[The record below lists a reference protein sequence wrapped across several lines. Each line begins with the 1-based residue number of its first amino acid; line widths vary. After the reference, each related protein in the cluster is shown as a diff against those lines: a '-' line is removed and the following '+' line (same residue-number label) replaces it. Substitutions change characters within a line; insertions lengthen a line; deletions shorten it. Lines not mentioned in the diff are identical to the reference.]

1 MNKNNNEENNNSKNN
16 TTEMSNLKPNTWR
29 QDKAKVMKFINNNPY
44 IIRKKIIKIIP
55 KTRKNTWKEIK
66 EDLKRQY
73 LIEYNRRKSIR
84 DKKQEQKAKPIDFI
98 QSNIFAEPKEINEPY
113 YPDVEELF
121 NQATDLENQHQQE
134 ILNKEAKALQQQLEK
149 IKNANIAKD
158 GLKIYLDEG
167 GETNFNNLK
176 KAIRDKLNSINLDG
190 LYIQIRF
197 LTEDNLTRTETY
209 SINSE
214 RGIKIIDRILR
225 GEDFENDFGDNED
238 FEIPVSGMNKDF
250 SQATVSTSQIIEI
263 AIVNSKNIGKQI
275 KNKIYAD
282 NGGSFYPY
290 KINDKFKNNVA
301 LVKKLERYQIFTD
314 LNNKAFNENC
324 LVYALRQ
331 SNLFSEAILDNMR
344 TTCFTRY
351 ISKKQ
356 LQEFGEMYNIKFNV
370 VKYIPDTNKF
380 DDITKGKKF
389 FGSDKNDAI
398 KIKLALINGHYI
410 LNEDVKGVSRF
421 YIKNYDDI
429 EDKCKDMKQ
438 EDKFKITKIN
448 NGKYKHVSTRYSEIK
463 SYDFVKF
470 MTSDNQSWAF
480 DDLCHLQNNLYE
492 FNTIEIKDL
501 NNFTDRDFIEIAK
514 INYIPKDVEIS
525 KIYFADTETDTSGP
539 YHVAF
544 CIAYAE
550 QDELDNNFNIVKEH
564 PKIEFVFGR
573 DCLKRFLDN
582 LENNSLVY
590 FHNLGYDIRQFNEY
604 IINKECCKN
613 TKVMNAQI
621 IYNDKTIYFKDTL
634 SIVSMKLADFPK
646 SFNLDCGQK
655 EMFPYKYYTF
665 ENFDKL
671 GCKGVISEAGKQE
684 LKHNWNQQQFEEN
697 LNKLGIVQ
705 GNEFNMVEY
714 VKFYCCQDV
723 RILKQGFQKFRKMCW
738 ESLKIDVNKT
748 LTAPSLANQYFTRE
762 IYEKISDYYLYGGIV
777 RAFIQKAVYGGRCMT
792 RLNKRWS
799 VNEELADFDAVS
811 LYPSAM
817 KRLYCV
823 KGKPEVLKSEELST
837 SYLLNHTCAE
847 DEQPTKQKPISTY
860 VVEILITNINK
871 HLAFPCIVYKDK
883 STNTNKN
890 DDGENAIGKTAVV
903 DNITLE
909 DWIKYNG
916 LECEVLR
923 GYKWTGEKSF
933 LIRDVI
939 QNLHLLRCE
948 YKKTHNPLQLVI
960 KLIMNSA
967 YGKMIQ
973 KPITTTTVFKRHHTK
988 IFDKKLGEYVEDYPL
1003 AKYLIKNSAKVISYI
1018 QVNKNL
1024 YAIKVGKQID
1034 SFYTNTL
1041 LGVQI
1046 LSMSKRIMNE
1056 VMCTAED
1063 IGIKIYYQ
1071 DTDSMHIEK
1080 NKINNL
1086 AEEYKKRYDRELIGK
1101 NLGQFHNDFD
1111 EVENGYSYKSIF
1123 VGKKMYVDMLKN
1135 EKGENG
1141 IHYRMKGVN
1150 LDCVK
1155 LYAEENNCE
1164 IFDVYN
1170 KLYNDETIT
1179 FNLLKAKPCFKMCDN
1194 QTVINLKAFDRRIKA
1209 TASAPI

>member
-1 MNKNNNEENNNSKNN
+1 
-16 TTEMSNLKPNTWR
+16 MSSWR
-29 QDKAKVMKFINNNPY
+29 QDKNKVMKFINNNPY
-44 IIRKKIIKIIP
+44 LINHNIIKIIP

-84 DKKQEQKAKPIDFI
+84 SKRQEQKSNPIDFI
-98 QSNIFAEPKEINEPY
+98 QSNIFAEPKEVNEPF
-113 YPDVEELF
+113 YPDIEELF
-121 NQATDLENQHQQE
+121 NQATDLEIQKQNE
-134 ILNKEAKALQQQLEK
+134 ILDKEIQK

-158 GLKIYLDEG
+158 GLNIRFKDSSEV
-167 GETNFNNLK
+167 NFNNLK
-176 KAIRDKLNSINLDG
+176 KAIRDKLNSIDLDDI
-190 LYIQIRF
+190 YIQVSF
-197 LTEDNLTRTETY
+197 LTEDNIVRIQTF

-214 RGIKIIDRILR
+214 QGRKIIDRILR
-225 GEDFENDFGDNED
+225 GDDFENDFGDNED
-238 FEIPVSGMNKDF
+238 FEIEVSGMNKDF
-250 SQATVSTSQIIEI
+250 SQATVSTNQIIEI
-263 AIVNSKNIGKQI
+263 TIINKRNIGREI

-282 NGGSFYPY
+282 NGGSFYIY
-290 KINDKFKNNVA
+290 KINEKFKNNVA
-301 LVKKLERYQIFTD
+301 LVKKLERYQIFED
-314 LNNKAFNENC
+314 LNNEAFNENC
-324 LVYALRQ
+324 LVYAMRQ
-331 SNLFSEAILDNMR
+331 TNLFSEAILNNMR
-344 TTCFTRY
+344 TTNFTRY

-356 LQEFGEMYNIKFNV
+356 LQEFGDMYNIKFNV
-370 VKYIPDTNKF
+370 VKYRPETNKF
-380 DDITKGKKF
+380 EDITQGKNKF
-389 FGSDKNDAI
+389 FGSDKDDAF
-398 KIKLALINGHYI
+398 KIKLALIDNHYI
-410 LNEDVKGVSRF
+410 LNEDVEGVSTF
-421 YIKNYDDI
+421 YLKNYDVI
-429 EDKCKDMKQ
+429 EATCQDM
-438 EDKFKITKIN
+438 EPAHKFKITKIS
-448 NGKYKHVSTRYSEIK
+448 NGKYKQDKSKYHEMK

-470 MTSDNQSWAF
+470 MTSDNKKWVF
-480 DDLCHLQNNLYE
+480 DDLCHLRNNLYE
-492 FNTIEIKDL
+492 FNLNEIKDL
-501 NNFTDRDFIEIAK
+501 NNFTDKDFKAFEAK
-514 INYIPKDVEIS
+514 ALQQHHQEPKEMEIS

-539 YHVAF
+539 HHVAF
-544 CIAYAE
+544 CIAYSE
-550 QDELDNNFNIVKEH
+550 QDEIDNNFNIIDEH
-564 PKIEFVFGR
+564 QEIKFEFGR
-573 DCLKRFLDN
+573 NCLNKFLDKI
-582 LENNSLVY
+582 ENNSLVY

-613 TKVMNAQI
+613 TKVMNAEI
-621 IYNDKTIYFKDTL
+621 IYKGKKIYFKDTL

-646 SFNLDCGQK
+646 SFNLDCGEK

-665 ENFDKL
+665 ENFEKL
-671 GCKGVISEAGKQE
+671 NNMGIISEAGKQE
-684 LKHNWNQQQFEEN
+684 LKHNWNQKIFEEN
-697 LNKLGIVQ
+697 LNKLGIAKD
-705 GNEFNMVEY
+705 NKFNMVEY

-738 ESLKIDVNKT
+738 ESLNIDVNKT

-762 IYEKISDYYLYGGIV
+762 IYEKIPDYYLYGGIV

-823 KGKPEVLKSEELST
+823 KGKPEVLKPEELNT
-837 SYLLNHTCAE
+837 TYLLNNTCGE
-847 DEQPTKQKPISTY
+847 DEQPNKNKPLSTY
-860 VVEILITNINK
+860 VVEIKITNINK
-871 HLAFPCIVYKDK
+871 HLAFPCVVYKDK
-883 STNTNKN
+883 TTNTNKN
-890 DDGENAIGKTAVV
+890 DDSENAIGKTAVV

-933 LIRDVI
+933 LIRDII

-948 YKKTHNPLQLVI
+948 YKKTKNPLQLVI

-973 KPITTTTVFKRHHTK
+973 KPITTTTEFKRHHTK
-988 IFDKKLGEYVEDYPL
+988 IWNKKLNDYVDDYPL
-1003 AKYLIKNSAKVISYI
+1003 DKYLIKNSAKVISYI

-1024 YAIKVGKQID
+1024 SAIKVGQQID
-1034 SFYTNTL
+1034 TFYTNTL

-1071 DTDSMHIEK
+1071 DTDSMHIQK
-1080 NKINNL
+1080 FKIDDL
-1086 AEEYKKRYDRELIGK
+1086 AKEYKQRYGRELIGK

-1111 EVENGYSYKSIF
+1111 EVENGYAYKSIF

-1135 EKGENG
+1135 EENKQG

-1155 LYAEENNCE
+1155 LYAEENNLT
-1164 IFDVYN
+1164 IFDIYN
-1170 KLYNDETIT
+1170 KLYNNEILT
-1179 FNLLKAKPCFKMCDN
+1179 FDLLKAKPCFKMNDN
-1194 QTVINLKAFDRRIKA
+1194 QTVTNLLTFERSIKA
-1209 TASAPI
+1209 TSL

>member
-1 MNKNNNEENNNSKNN
+1 
-16 TTEMSNLKPNTWR
+16 
-29 QDKAKVMKFINNNPY
+29 MKFINNNPY
-44 IIRKKIIKIIP
+44 LINNNIIKIIP

-84 DKKQEQKAKPIDFI
+84 SKRQEQKSKPIDFI
-98 QSNIFAEPKEINEPY
+98 QSNIFSEPKEIYEPY
-113 YPDVEELF
+113 YPDIEELF
-121 NQATDLENQHQQE
+121 NQATALEQEHQDE
-134 ILNKEAKALQQQLEK
+134 ILNNEIQK
-149 IKNANIAKD
+149 IKNANIEKD
-158 GLKIYLDEG
+158 GLKIYFEP
-167 GETNFNNLK
+167 GEEVKFNNLK
-176 KAIRDKLNSINLDG
+176 KVIRDKLNSINLQD
-190 LYIQIRF
+190 LYMNVGF
-197 LTEDNLTRTETY
+197 LTYDNIVRYQSYPLMNET
-209 SINSE
+209 
-214 RGIKIIDRILR
+214 GIKIIDRILR
-225 GEDFENDFGDNED
+225 GEDFENGYGDNED
-238 FEIPVSGMNKDF
+238 FEIEVSGMNKDF
-250 SQATVSTSQIIEI
+250 SQATVSTNQIIEI
-263 AIVNSKNIGKQI
+263 SIVNKRNIGREI

-282 NGGSFYPY
+282 NGGSFYIY
-290 KINDKFKNNVA
+290 KINDKFKNNAA
-301 LVKKLERYQIFTD
+301 LVKKLERYQIFED
-314 LNNKAFNENC
+314 LNNDAFNENC
-324 LVYALRQ
+324 LVYAMRQ
-331 SNLFSEAILDNMR
+331 TNLFSEAILNNMR

-356 LQEFGEMYNIKFNV
+356 LQKFGELYNIKFNV
-370 VKYIPDTNKF
+370 VKYRPETNKF
-380 DDITKGKKF
+380 EDITHGKNKF
-389 FGSDKNDAI
+389 FGSDKNDAL
-398 KIKLALINGHYI
+398 KIKLALIYKHYI
-410 LNEDVKGVSRF
+410 LNEDVEGVSTF
-421 YIKNYDDI
+421 YIKNYDNI
-429 EDKCKDMKQ
+429 ENNCKDMEQ
-438 EDKFKITKIN
+438 DYKFKITKIS
-448 NGKYKHVSTRYSEIK
+448 NGKYKQDKSKYHEIK

-470 MTSDNQSWAF
+470 MTSDNKTWSF
-480 DDLCHLQNNLYE
+480 DDLCHLRNNLYE
-492 FNTIEIKDL
+492 FNTDEIKDL
-501 NNFTDRDFIEIAK
+501 NNFTDKDFKAFEHQE
-514 INYIPKDVEIS
+514 PKETEIS

-539 YHVAF
+539 HHVAF
-544 CIAYAE
+544 CIAYSE
-550 QDELDNNFNIVKEH
+550 QDETDENFNIIKEH
-564 PKIEFVFGR
+564 PKINFVFGR
-573 DCLKRFLDN
+573 DCLTKFLDN

-613 TKVMNAQI
+613 TKVMNAEI
-621 IYNDKTIYFKDTL
+621 IYNGKKIYFKDTL

-646 SFNLDCGQK
+646 SFGLDCGQK

-665 ENFDKL
+665 ENFEKL
-671 GCKGVISEAGKQE
+671 NNMGIISEAGKQE
-684 LKHNWNQQQFEEN
+684 LKHSWNQKIFEEN
-697 LNKLGIVQ
+697 LNKLGIAKD
-705 GNEFNMVEY
+705 GKFNMVDY

-762 IYEKISDYYLYGGIV
+762 IYEKIPDYYLYGGIV

-823 KGKPEVLKSEELST
+823 KGKPEVLKPEELNT
-837 SYLLNHTCAE
+837 TYLLNNTCAE
-847 DEQPTKQKPISTY
+847 DEQPNKNKSISSY

-871 HLAFPCIVYKDK
+871 HLAFPCVVYKDK
-883 STNTNKN
+883 TTNTNKN

-948 YKKTHNPLQLVI
+948 YKKTKNPLQLVI

-973 KPITTTTVFKRHHTK
+973 KPITTTTEFKRKHTK
-988 IFDKKLGEYVEDYPL
+988 IFDKKLNDYVDDYPL
-1003 AKYLIKNSAKVISYI
+1003 DKYLIKNSSKIISYI

-1024 YAIKVGKQID
+1024 YAIKVGQQID
-1034 SFYTNTL
+1034 TFYTNTL

-1071 DTDSMHIEK
+1071 DTDSMHIQK
-1080 NKINNL
+1080 NKIDDL
-1086 AEEYKKRYDRELIGK
+1086 AEEYKKRYGRELIGK

-1111 EVENGYSYKSIF
+1111 EVENGYAYKSIF

-1135 EKGENG
+1135 EKDESG

-1155 LYAEENNCE
+1155 LYSEENNCE
-1164 IFDVYN
+1164 IFDIYN
-1170 KLYNDETIT
+1170 KLYNDDEIT
-1179 FNLLKAKPCFKMCDN
+1179 FDLLKAKPCFKMNDN
-1194 QTVINLKAFDRRIKA
+1194 QTVTNLLNFDRTIKA
-1209 TASAPI
+1209 TAL

>member
-1 MNKNNNEENNNSKNN
+1 
-16 TTEMSNLKPNTWR
+16 MSSWR
-29 QDKAKVMKFINNNPY
+29 QDKNKVMKFINNNPY
-44 IIRKKIIKIIP
+44 LINHNIIKIIP

-84 DKKQEQKAKPIDFI
+84 SKRQEQKSKPIDFI
-98 QSNIFAEPKEINEPY
+98 QSNIFAEPKEIYEPY
-113 YPDVEELF
+113 YPDIEELF
-121 NQATDLENQHQQE
+121 NQATALEQQHQDE
-134 ILNKEAKALQQQLEK
+134 ITNSESKALAQQIQK

-158 GLKIYLDEG
+158 GLSIRFKEG
-167 GETNFNNLK
+167 KEVKFNNLK

-190 LYIQIRF
+190 LYIQVSF
-197 LTEDNLTRTETY
+197 LTPDNIVRIQTY
-209 SINSE
+209 SLMNE
-214 RGIKIIDRILR
+214 TAVKIIDKILR
-225 GEDFENDFGDNED
+225 GDDFENEFGDNED
-238 FEIPVSGMNKDF
+238 FEIEVSGMNKDF
-250 SQATVSTSQIIEI
+250 SQATVSTNQIIEI
-263 AIVNSKNIGKQI
+263 TIIDKRNIGREI

-282 NGGSFYPY
+282 NGGSFYIY
-290 KINDKFKNNVA
+290 KINDKFKQNTA
-301 LVKKLERYQIFTD
+301 LVKKLERYQIFED

-324 LVYALRQ
+324 LVYAMRQ
-331 SNLFSEAILDNMR
+331 TNLFSEAILNNMR

-356 LQEFGEMYNIKFNV
+356 LQKFGEMYNIKFNV
-370 VKYIPDTNKF
+370 VKYIPETNKF

-389 FGSDKNDAI
+389 FGSDKNDAL
-398 KIKLALINGHYI
+398 KIRLALINGHYI
-410 LNEDVKGVSRF
+410 LNEDVEGVSTF
-421 YIKNYDDI
+421 YLKNYDDI
-429 EDKCKDMKQ
+429 EATCQDM
-438 EDKFKITKIN
+438 EADEKFKIVKKS
-448 NGKYKHVSTRYSEIK
+448 NGKYKQDKSKYHEIK

-470 MTSDNQSWAF
+470 MTSDNKTWSF
-480 DDLCHLQNNLYE
+480 DDLCHLRNNLYE
-492 FNTIEIKDL
+492 FNTNEINDL
-501 NNFTDRDFIEIAK
+501 NNFTDKDFKAFELQDDK
-514 INYIPKDVEIS
+514 ENEIS

-544 CIAYAE
+544 CIAYSE
-550 QDELDNNFNIVKEH
+550 QDETDENFNI
-564 PKIEFVFGR
+564 IEENQEINFEFGR
-573 DCLKRFLDN
+573 NCLNNFLDKI
-582 LENNSLVY
+582 ENNSLVY

-621 IYNDKTIYFKDTL
+621 IYKGKTIYFKDTL
-634 SIVSMKLADFPK
+634 SIVAMKLADFPK
-646 SFNLDCGQK
+646 SFNLDCGEK

-665 ENFDKL
+665 ENFEKL
-671 GCKGVISEAGKQE
+671 NNLGVISEAGKQE
-684 LKHNWNQQQFEEN
+684 LKHSWNQKIFEEN
-697 LNKLGIVQ
+697 LNKLGIAAD
-705 GNEFNMVEY
+705 GKFNMVDY

-762 IYEKISDYYLYGGIV
+762 IYEKIPDYYLYGGIV

-817 KRLYCV
+817 NRLYCV
-823 KGKPEVLKSEELST
+823 KGKPEVLKPEELNT
-837 SYLLNHTCAE
+837 TYLLNNTCEE
-847 DEQPTKQKPISTY
+847 DDQPNKNKPISSY

-871 HLAFPCIVYKDK
+871 HLAFPCVVYKDK
-883 STNTNKN
+883 ETNTNKN
-890 DDGENAIGKTAVV
+890 DDGEIAIGKTAVV

-933 LIRDVI
+933 LIRDII

-948 YKKTHNPLQLVI
+948 YKKTKNPLQLVI

-973 KPITTTTVFKRHHTK
+973 KPITTTTEFKRKHTK
-988 IFDKKLGEYVEDYPL
+988 IFNKKLNDYVDDYPL
-1003 AKYLIKNSAKVISYI
+1003 DKYLIKNSSKIISYI

-1024 YAIKVGKQID
+1024 YSIKVGQQID
-1034 SFYTNTL
+1034 TFYTNTL

-1071 DTDSMHIEK
+1071 DTDSMHIQK
-1080 NKINNL
+1080 NKIDYL
-1086 AEEYKKRYDRELIGK
+1086 AEEYKKRFGRELIGK

-1111 EVENGYSYKSIF
+1111 EVENGYAYKSIF

-1135 EKGENG
+1135 EKDESG

-1155 LYAEENNCE
+1155 LYSEENNLSL
-1164 IFDVYN
+1164 FDIYN
-1170 KLYNDETIT
+1170 KLYNGEEIT
-1179 FNLLKAKPCFKMCDN
+1179 FDLLKAKPCFKMNDN
-1194 QTVINLKAFDRRIKA
+1194 QTVTNLLNFDRTIKA
-1209 TASAPI
+1209 TATI

>member
-1 MNKNNNEENNNSKNN
+1 
-16 TTEMSNLKPNTWR
+16 
-29 QDKAKVMKFINNNPY
+29 MKFINNNPY
-44 IIRKKIIKIIP
+44 LINNNIIKIIP

-73 LIEYNRRKSIR
+73 LIEYNRRKNIR
-84 DKKQEQKAKPIDFI
+84 DQRKTKKSEPIDFI
-98 QSNIFAEPKEINEPY
+98 QSNIFAEPKEINEPF
-113 YPDVEELF
+113 YPNVEEDLF
-121 NQATDLENQHQQE
+121 NQATALEQQHQDE
-134 ILNKEAKALQQQLEK
+134 ILNNVIQK
-149 IKNANIAKD
+149 IKNANIEKD
-158 GLKIYLDEG
+158 GLKITFEQ
-167 GETNFNNLK
+167 GEEVNFNSLK
-176 KAIRDKLNSINLDG
+176 KVLRDKLNSINLDD
-190 LYIQIRF
+190 LYMNVGF
-197 LTEDNLTRTETY
+197 LTYDNIVRYQSYPLMNETA
-209 SINSE
+209 
-214 RGIKIIDRILR
+214 IKIIDRILR
-225 GEDFENDFGDNED
+225 GEDFENGYANED
-238 FEIPVSGMNKDF
+238 FEIEVSGMNKDF
-250 SQATVSTSQIIEI
+250 SQATVSTNQIVEI
-263 AIVNSKNIGKQI
+263 TIVSKRNIGREI

-282 NGGSFYPY
+282 NGGSFYIY
-290 KINDKFKNNVA
+290 KINDKFKENHE
-301 LVKKLERYQIFTD
+301 LVKKLERYQIFED
-314 LNNKAFNENC
+314 LNNEAFNENC
-324 LVYALRQ
+324 LVYAMRQ
-331 SNLFSEAILDNMR
+331 TNLFSEAILNNMR

-351 ISKKQ
+351 ISKKH
-356 LQEFGEMYNIKFNV
+356 LQEFGELYNIKFNV
-370 VKYIPDTNKF
+370 VKYRPETNKF
-380 DDITKGKKF
+380 EDITQGKNKF
-389 FGSDKNDAI
+389 FGSVKNDAL

-410 LNEDVKGVSRF
+410 LNEDVEGVSTF
-421 YIKNYDDI
+421 YLKNYDDI
-429 EDKCKDMKQ
+429 ENNCKDMEQ
-438 EDKFKITKIN
+438 DEKFKITKKS
-448 NGKYKHVSTRYSEIK
+448 NGKYKKDKSMYHEIK
-463 SYDFVKF
+463 SYNFVKF
-470 MTSDNQSWAF
+470 MTSDNKFWTF
-480 DDLCHLQNNLYE
+480 DDLCHLRNNLYE
-492 FNTIEIKDL
+492 FNTSEIKDL
-501 NNFTDRDFIEIAK
+501 NNFTDKDFKAFEHQE
-514 INYIPKDVEIS
+514 PKETEIS

-544 CIAYAE
+544 CIAYSE
-550 QDELDNNFNIVKEH
+550 QDELDNNFNIINEH
-564 PKIEFVFGR
+564 PKINFVFGR
-573 DCLKRFLDN
+573 DCLTKFLDN
-582 LENNSLVY
+582 IENNSLVY

-613 TKVMNAQI
+613 TKVMNAEI
-621 IYNDKTIYFKDTL
+621 IYNGKKIYFKDTL

-646 SFNLDCGQK
+646 SFGLDCGEK

-665 ENFDKL
+665 ENFEKL
-671 GCKGVISEAGKQE
+671 NNLGIISEAGKQE
-684 LKHNWNQQQFEEN
+684 LKHNWNQKIFEEN
-697 LNKLGIVQ
+697 LNKLGIAKD
-705 GNEFNMVEY
+705 GKFNMVDY

-762 IYEKISDYYLYGGIV
+762 IYEKIPDYYLYGGIV
-777 RAFIQKAVYGGRCMT
+777 RGFIQKAVYGGRCMT

-817 KRLYCV
+817 NRLYCV
-823 KGKPEVLKSEELST
+823 KGKPEVLKPEELNT
-837 SYLLNHTCAE
+837 TYLLNNTCAE
-847 DEQPTKQKPISTY
+847 DEQPNKNKPISSY
-860 VVEILITNINK
+860 VVEILITNIKK
-871 HLAFPCIVYKDK
+871 HLAFPCVVYKDK
-883 STNTNKN
+883 TTNTNKN

-948 YKKTHNPLQLVI
+948 YKKTKNPLQLVI

-973 KPITTTTVFKRHHTK
+973 KPITTTTEFKRKHTK
-988 IFDKKLGEYVEDYPL
+988 IFNKKLNDYVDDYPL
-1003 AKYLIKNSAKVISYI
+1003 DKYLIKNSSKIISYI

-1024 YAIKVGKQID
+1024 YAIKVGQQID
-1034 SFYTNTL
+1034 TFYTNTL

-1071 DTDSMHIEK
+1071 DTDSMHIQK
-1080 NKINNL
+1080 NKIDDL
-1086 AEEYKKRYDRELIGK
+1086 ATEYKKRYGRELIGK

-1111 EVENGYSYKSIF
+1111 EVENGYAYKSIF

-1135 EKGENG
+1135 EKDEQG

-1155 LYAEENNCE
+1155 LYSEENNCE
-1164 IFDVYN
+1164 IFDIYN
-1170 KLYNDETIT
+1170 KLYNGEEIAFD
-1179 FNLLKAKPCFKMCDN
+1179 LLKAKPCFKMNDN
-1194 QTVINLKAFDRRIKA
+1194 QTVTNLLNFDRTIKA
-1209 TASAPI
+1209 TSL

>member
-73 LIEYNRRKSIR
+73 LIEYNRRKNIR
-84 DKKQEQKAKPIDFI
+84 EQKQAQKSKPIDFI
-98 QSNIFAEPKEINEPY
+98 QSNIFTEPKEINEPY
-113 YPDVEELF
+113 YPNVEDLF
-121 NQATDLENQHQQE
+121 NQATDLEIQKQNE
-134 ILNKEAKALQQQLEK
+134 ILNKELEK
-149 IKNANIAKD
+149 IKNADIAKD
-158 GLKIYLDEG
+158 GLKIYFDEG
-167 GETNFNNLK
+167 GEANFNNLK
-176 KAIRDKLNSINLDG
+176 KAIRDKLNSINLNG
-190 LYIQIRF
+190 LYIQVSF
-197 LTEDNLTRTETY
+197 LTEDNIVRTQTY
-209 SINSE
+209 SILDE
-214 RGIKIIDRILR
+214 TGIKIIDRILR
-225 GEDFENDFGDNED
+225 GEDFENDFGDDED
-238 FEIPVSGMNKDF
+238 FEIEVSGMNKDF
-250 SQATVSTSQIIEI
+250 SQATVSTNQIIEI
-263 AIVNSKNIGKQI
+263 TLINQKNIGREI

-282 NGGSFYPY
+282 NGGSFYIY
-290 KINDKFKNNVA
+290 KINEKFKENHE
-301 LVKKLERYQIFTD
+301 LVKKLERYQIFED
-314 LNNKAFNENC
+314 LNNPAFNENC
-324 LVYALRQ
+324 LVYAMRQ
-331 SNLFSEAILDNMR
+331 TNLFSEAILNNMR
-344 TTCFTRY
+344 TTCFSRY

-356 LQEFGEMYNIKFNV
+356 LQKFGDMYNIKFNV
-370 VKYIPDTNKF
+370 VKYRPETNKF
-380 DDITKGKKF
+380 EDITHGKKGTKGSSLRGF
-389 FGSDKNDAI
+389 FGSDKNDAF

-410 LNEDVKGVSRF
+410 LNEDVKGVSTF
-421 YIKNYDDI
+421 YLKNYDAI
-429 EDKCKDMKQ
+429 ESACQDMTQ
-438 EDKFKITKIN
+438 EEKFKIVKKS
-448 NGKYKHVSTRYSEIK
+448 NGKYKKDKSMYHEIK

-470 MTSDNQSWAF
+470 MTSDQQTWAF
-480 DDLCHLQNNLYE
+480 DDLCHLKNNLYE
-492 FNTIEIKDL
+492 FNMSEIKDL
-501 NNFTDRDFIEIAK
+501 NNFTDRDFKAFEHQEPKENEIR
-514 INYIPKDVEIS
+514 

-539 YHVAF
+539 QHVAF

-564 PKIEFVFGR
+564 PKINFEFGR
-573 DCLKRFLDN
+573 DCLNKFLDKI
-582 LENNSLVY
+582 EDHSLVY

-613 TKVMNAQI
+613 TKVMNAEI

-646 SFNLDCGQK
+646 SFGLDCGEK

-665 ENFDKL
+665 ENFEKL
-671 GCKGVISEAGKQE
+671 NNMGIISEAGKQE
-684 LKHNWNQQQFEEN
+684 LKHSWNQKIFEEN

-705 GNEFNMVEY
+705 GDKFNMVEY

-762 IYEKISDYYLYGGIV
+762 IYEKIPDYYLYGGIV

-823 KGKPEVLKSEELST
+823 KGKPEVLKQDELST
-837 SYLLNHTCAE
+837 SYLLNNTCAE
-847 DEQPTKQKPISTY
+847 DEQPNKNKPISTY

-890 DDGENAIGKTAVV
+890 DDEENAIGKSAVV

-909 DWIKYNG
+909 DWVKYNG
-916 LECEVLR
+916 LECEVIR

-933 LIRDVI
+933 LIRDII

-948 YKKTHNPLQLVI
+948 YKKTKNPLQLVI

-973 KPITTTTVFKRHHTK
+973 KPITTTTEFKRHHTK

-1018 QVNKNL
+1018 QVNENL
-1024 YAIKVGKQID
+1024 YSIKVNKQID
-1034 SFYTNTL
+1034 TFYTNTL

-1071 DTDSMHIEK
+1071 DTDSMHIQK
-1080 NKINNL
+1080 NKIDDL
-1086 AEEYKKRYDRELIGK
+1086 AKEYKKRFGRELIGK

-1111 EVENGYSYKSIF
+1111 EVENGYAYKSIF

-1135 EKGENG
+1135 EENKQG

-1209 TASAPI
+1209 TATK

>member
-1 MNKNNNEENNNSKNN
+1 
-16 TTEMSNLKPNTWR
+16 MSTWR
-29 QDKAKVMKFINNNPY
+29 QDKNKVMKFINNNPY
-44 IIRKKIIKIIP
+44 LINHNIIKIIP

-84 DKKQEQKAKPIDFI
+84 SKRQEQKSNPIDFI
-98 QSNIFAEPKEINEPY
+98 QSNIFAEPKEVNEPY
-113 YPDVEELF
+113 YPNVEDLF
-121 NQATDLENQHQQE
+121 NQATDLEIQKQQ
-134 ILNKEAKALQQQLEK
+134 EAKALQQQILNNEIKK

-158 GLKIYLDEG
+158 GLKIYFKDSSDV
-167 GETNFNNLK
+167 NFNNLK
-176 KAIRDKLNSINLDG
+176 KAIRDKLNSIDIDEI
-190 LYIQIRF
+190 YIQVSF
-197 LTEDNLTRTETY
+197 LTEDNIVRIQTY
-209 SINSE
+209 SLNSE

-225 GEDFENDFGDNED
+225 GEDFENDYNDQD
-238 FEIPVSGMNKDF
+238 FEIEVSGMNKDF
-250 SQATVSTSQIIEI
+250 SQATVSTSQIIDI
-263 AIVNSKNIGKQI
+263 TFINKRNIGREI

-282 NGGSFYPY
+282 NGGSFYKY
-290 KINDKFKNNVA
+290 RINEKFKNNVV
-301 LVKKLERYQIFTD
+301 LVKKLERYQIFED
-314 LNNKAFNENC
+314 LNNEAFNENC
-324 LVYALRQ
+324 LVYAMRQ
-331 SNLFSEAILDNMR
+331 TNLFSEAILNNMR
-344 TTCFTRY
+344 TTCIDRR
-351 ISKKQ
+351 ISKKG
-356 LQEFGEMYNIKFNV
+356 LQEFGEMYDIKFNV
-370 VKYIPDTNKF
+370 IKYRSDTNKF
-380 DDITKGKKF
+380 EDITQGKNKF
-389 FGSDKNDAI
+389 FGSVKDDAF
-398 KIKLALINGHYI
+398 KIKLALIEDHYI
-410 LNEDVKGVSRF
+410 LNEDVKGVST
-421 YIKNYDDI
+421 YYLKNYDDI
-429 EDKCKDMKQ
+429 EATCQNMEPD
-438 EDKFKITKIN
+438 DKFKITKKS
-448 NGKYKHVSTRYSEIK
+448 NGKYKKDKSMYHEMK

-470 MTSDNQSWAF
+470 MTSDNKPWVF
-480 DDLCHLQNNLYE
+480 DDLCHLRNNLYE
-492 FNTIEIKDL
+492 FNLSEIKDL
-501 NNFTDRDFIEIAK
+501 NDFTDKDFIEISK
-514 INYIPKDVEIS
+514 INYTEQENKIS

-544 CIAYAE
+544 CIAYSE
-550 QDELDNNFNIVKEH
+550 QDELDNNFNI
-564 PKIEFVFGR
+564 IEENQEIKFIFGR
-573 DCLKRFLDN
+573 NCLNKFLDN
-582 LENNSLVY
+582 IENNSLVY

-613 TKVMNAQI
+613 TKVMNAEI
-621 IYNDKTIYFKDTL
+621 IYKGKKIYFKDTL

-665 ENFDKL
+665 ENFEKL
-671 GCKGVISEAGKQE
+671 NNLGIISEAGKQE
-684 LKHNWNQQQFEEN
+684 LKHNWNQKIFEEN
-697 LNKLGIVQ
+697 LNKLGIAAD
-705 GNEFNMVEY
+705 GKFNMVEY

-738 ESLKIDVNKT
+738 ESLNIDVNKT

-762 IYEKISDYYLYGGIV
+762 IYKKIPDYYLYGGIV

-823 KGKPEVLKSEELST
+823 KGKPEVLKPEELNT
-837 SYLLNHTCAE
+837 TYLLNNTCGE
-847 DEQPTKQKPISTY
+847 DEQPNKNKPISTY
-860 VVEILITNINK
+860 VVEIQITNINK
-871 HLAFPCIVYKDK
+871 HLAFPCVVYKDK
-883 STNTNKN
+883 ETNTNKN
-890 DDGENAIGKTAVV
+890 DDGEIAIGKTAVV

-933 LIRDVI
+933 LIRDII

-948 YKKTHNPLQLVI
+948 YKKTKNPLQLVI

-973 KPITTTTVFKRHHTK
+973 KPITTTTEFKRHHTK
-988 IFDKKLGEYVEDYPL
+988 VFNKKLNDYVDDYPL
-1003 AKYLIKNSAKVISYI
+1003 DKYLIKNSAKVISYI

-1024 YAIKVGKQID
+1024 SAIKVGQQID
-1034 SFYTNTL
+1034 TFYTNTL

-1071 DTDSMHIEK
+1071 DTDSMHIQK
-1080 NKINNL
+1080 FKIDDL
-1086 AEEYKKRYDRELIGK
+1086 AKEYKKRFGRELIGK

-1111 EVENGYSYKSIF
+1111 EVENGYAYKSIF

-1135 EKGENG
+1135 EKDFG

-1155 LYAEENNCE
+1155 LYAEENNLS
-1164 IFDVYN
+1164 IFDIYN
-1170 KLYNDETIT
+1170 KLYNGEEIT
-1179 FNLLKAKPCFKMCDN
+1179 FDLLKAKPCFKMNDN
-1194 QTVINLKAFDRRIKA
+1194 QTVTNLSTFERSIKA
-1209 TASAPI
+1209 TAK

>member
-1 MNKNNNEENNNSKNN
+1 
-16 TTEMSNLKPNTWR
+16 MSSWR
-29 QDKAKVMKFINNNPY
+29 QDKNKVMKFINNNPY
-44 IIRKKIIKIIP
+44 LINHNIIKIIP

-84 DKKQEQKAKPIDFI
+84 SKRQEQKSNPIDFI
-98 QSNIFAEPKEINEPY
+98 QSNIFAEPKEVNEPF
-113 YPDVEELF
+113 YPDIEELF
-121 NQATDLENQHQQE
+121 NQATDLEMQKQQE
-134 ILNKEAKALQQQLEK
+134 ILNNEIQK

-158 GLKIYLDEG
+158 GLKIYFKDSSDV
-167 GETNFNNLK
+167 NFNNLK
-176 KAIRDKLNSINLDG
+176 KAIRDKLNSIDLDDI
-190 LYIQIRF
+190 YIQVSF
-197 LTEDNLTRTETY
+197 LTEDNIVRIQTY
-209 SINSE
+209 SLNSE
-214 RGIKIIDRILR
+214 RGIKIMDRILR
-225 GEDFENDFGDNED
+225 GEDFENYYDDQD
-238 FEIPVSGMNKDF
+238 FEIEVSGMNKDF
-250 SQATVSTSQIIEI
+250 SQATVSTNQIIDI
-263 AIVNSKNIGKQI
+263 TFINKRNIGREI

-282 NGGSFYPY
+282 NGGSFYKY
-290 KINDKFKNNVA
+290 KINEKFRSSGPCSSKQNPA
-301 LVKKLERYQIFTD
+301 LVKKLERYQIFED
-314 LNNKAFNENC
+314 LDNPAFNENC
-324 LVYALRQ
+324 LVYAMRQ
-331 SNLFSEAILDNMR
+331 TNLFSEAILNNMR
-344 TTCFTRY
+344 TTCFDRY

-356 LQEFGEMYNIKFNV
+356 LQKFGEMYNIKFNV
-370 VKYIPDTNKF
+370 VKYFPDKNQF
-380 DDITKGKKF
+380 DDITQGKNKF
-389 FGSDKNDAI
+389 FGSVKNDAL
-398 KIKLALINGHYI
+398 KIKLALINKHYI
-410 LNEDVKGVSRF
+410 LNEDVKGVSTF
-421 YIKNYDDI
+421 YLKNYDDI
-429 EDKCKDMKQ
+429 ENNCKDM
-438 EDKFKITKIN
+438 EPADKFKISAKN
-448 NGKYKHVSTRYSEIK
+448 KKYVQNKAKYHEIK

-470 MTSDNQSWAF
+470 MTSDNKPWVF
-480 DDLCHLQNNLYE
+480 DDLCHLRNNLYE
-492 FNTIEIKDL
+492 FNLSEIKDL
-501 NNFTDRDFIEIAK
+501 NNFTDKDFKAFDHQE
-514 INYIPKDVEIS
+514 PKEMEIS

-544 CIAYAE
+544 CIAYSE
-550 QDELDNNFNIVKEH
+550 QDVLDNNFNI
-564 PKIEFVFGR
+564 IEENQEIKFEFGR
-573 DCLKRFLDN
+573 NCLNKFLDN
-582 LENNSLVY
+582 IENNSLVY

-613 TKVMNAQI
+613 TKVMNAEI
-621 IYNDKTIYFKDTL
+621 IYKGKKIYFKDTL

-665 ENFDKL
+665 ENFEKL
-671 GCKGVISEAGKQE
+671 NNMGIISEAGKQE
-684 LKHNWNQQQFEEN
+684 LKHNWNQKIFEEN
-697 LNKLGIVQ
+697 LNKLGIAKD
-705 GNEFNMVEY
+705 NKFNMVEY

-738 ESLKIDVNKT
+738 ESLNIDVNKT

-762 IYEKISDYYLYGGIV
+762 IYEKIPDYYLYGGIV

-823 KGKPEVLKSEELST
+823 KGKPEVLKPEELNT
-837 SYLLNHTCAE
+837 NYLLNNTCGE
-847 DEQPTKQKPISTY
+847 DEQPNKNKPISTY
-860 VVEILITNINK
+860 VVEIKITNINK
-871 HLAFPCIVYKDK
+871 HLAFPCVVYKDK
-883 STNTNKN
+883 TTNTNKN
-890 DDGENAIGKTAVV
+890 DDSENAIGKTAVV

-933 LIRDVI
+933 LIRDII

-948 YKKTHNPLQLVI
+948 YKKTKNPLQLVI

-973 KPITTTTVFKRHHTK
+973 KPITTTTEFKRHHTK
-988 IFDKKLGEYVEDYPL
+988 IFNKKLNDYVDDYPL
-1003 AKYLIKNSAKVISYI
+1003 DKYLIKNSAKVISYI

-1024 YAIKVGKQID
+1024 SAIKVGQQID
-1034 SFYTNTL
+1034 TFYTNTL

-1071 DTDSMHIEK
+1071 DTDSMHIQK
-1080 NKINNL
+1080 FKIDDL
-1086 AEEYKKRYDRELIGK
+1086 AKEYKKRFGRELIGK

-1111 EVENGYSYKSIF
+1111 EVENGYAYKSIF

-1135 EKGENG
+1135 EENKQG

-1155 LYAEENNCE
+1155 LYAEENNLT
-1164 IFDVYN
+1164 IFDIYN
-1170 KLYNDETIT
+1170 NLYNDEIIT
-1179 FNLLKAKPCFKMCDN
+1179 FNLLKAKPCFKMNDN
-1194 QTVINLKAFDRRIKA
+1194 QTVTNLSTFERSIKA
-1209 TASAPI
+1209 TSL

>member
-1 MNKNNNEENNNSKNN
+1 
-16 TTEMSNLKPNTWR
+16 MSNWR
-29 QDKAKVMKFINNNPY
+29 QDKNKVMKFINNNPY
-44 IIRKKIIKIIP
+44 LINNNIIKIIP

-84 DKKQEQKAKPIDFI
+84 SKRQEQKTKPIDLI
-98 QSNIFAEPKEINEPY
+98 QSNIFAEPKEIIEPY
-113 YPDVEELF
+113 YPDIAEELF
-121 NQATDLENQHQQE
+121 NQATALEQMHQDE
-134 ILNKEAKALQQQLEK
+134 ILNNEIQK

-158 GLKIYLDEG
+158 GLKIYFKDNSEV
-167 GETNFNNLK
+167 NFNNLK

-190 LYIQIRF
+190 LYIQVGF
-197 LTEDNLTRTETY
+197 LTYDNIVRYQTF

-214 RGIKIIDRILR
+214 KGIKIIDRILR
-225 GEDFENDFGDNED
+225 GEDFENDFGDDED
-238 FEIPVSGMNKDF
+238 SLIEVSGMNKDF
-250 SQATVSTSQIIEI
+250 SQATVSTNQIIEI
-263 AIVNSKNIGKQI
+263 TIINQKNIGREI

-282 NGGSFYPY
+282 NGGSFYIY
-290 KINDKFKNNVA
+290 KINEKFKNNVA
-301 LVKKLERYQIFTD
+301 LVKKLERYQIFED
-314 LNNKAFNENC
+314 LNNEAFNENC
-324 LVYALRQ
+324 LVYAMRQ
-331 SNLFSEAILDNMR
+331 TNLFSEAILNNMR
-344 TTCFTRY
+344 TTCFNRY

-370 VKYIPDTNKF
+370 VKYRPETNKF
-380 DDITKGKKF
+380 EDITHGKNKF
-389 FGSDKNDAI
+389 FGSVKDDAL
-398 KIKLALINGHYI
+398 KIKLALVNGHYI
-410 LNEDVKGVSRF
+410 LNEDVEGVSTF
-421 YIKNYDDI
+421 YLKNYDDI
-429 EDKCKDMKQ
+429 ENNCKDMEQ
-438 EDKFKITKIN
+438 DEKFKITKKS
-448 NGKYKHVSTRYSEIK
+448 NGKYKKDKSMYHEIK
-463 SYDFVKF
+463 SYNFVKF
-470 MTSDNQSWAF
+470 MTSDNKTWSF
-480 DDLCHLQNNLYE
+480 DDLCHLRNNLYE
-492 FNTIEIKDL
+492 FNTDEIKDL
-501 NNFTDRDFIEIAK
+501 NNFTDKDFKAFEHQE
-514 INYIPKDVEIS
+514 PKETEIS

-544 CIAYAE
+544 CIAYSE
-550 QDELDNNFNIVKEH
+550 QDELDNNFNIIEEH
-564 PKIEFVFGR
+564 QEIKFEFGR
-573 DCLKRFLDN
+573 NCLNNFLDK

-613 TKVMNAQI
+613 TKVMNAEI
-621 IYNDKTIYFKDTL
+621 IYKGKKIYFKDTL

-646 SFNLDCGQK
+646 SFNLDCGEK

-665 ENFDKL
+665 ENFEKL
-671 GCKGVISEAGKQE
+671 NNLGIISEAGKQE
-684 LKHNWNQQQFEEN
+684 LKHNWNQKIFEEN
-697 LNKLGIVQ
+697 LNKLGIAKD
-705 GNEFNMVEY
+705 GKFNMVDY

-762 IYEKISDYYLYGGIV
+762 IYEKIPDYYLYGGIV
-777 RAFIQKAVYGGRCMT
+777 RGFIQKAVYGGRCMT
-792 RLNKRWS
+792 RLNKKWS

-817 KRLYCV
+817 NRLYCV
-823 KGKPEVLKSEELST
+823 KGKPEVLKPEELNT
-837 SYLLNHTCAE
+837 TYLLNNTCAE
-847 DEQPTKQKPISTY
+847 DEQPNKNKPISSY
-860 VVEILITNINK
+860 VVEILITNIKK
-871 HLAFPCIVYKDK
+871 HLAFPCVVYKDK
-883 STNTNKN
+883 TTNTNKN

-916 LECEVLR
+916 LECESLR
-923 GYKWTGEKSF
+923 DYKWTGEKSF

-948 YKKTHNPLQLVI
+948 YKKTKNPLQLVI

-973 KPITTTTVFKRHHTK
+973 KPITTTTEFKRKHTK
-988 IFDKKLGEYVEDYPL
+988 IFYKKLNDYVDDYPL
-1003 AKYLIKNSAKVISYI
+1003 DKYLIKNSSKIISYI

-1024 YAIKVGKQID
+1024 YAIKVGQPID
-1034 SFYTNTL
+1034 KFYTNTL

-1063 IGIKIYYQ
+1063 IDIKIYYQ
-1071 DTDSMHIEK
+1071 DTDSMHIQK
-1080 NKINNL
+1080 NKIDDL
-1086 AEEYKKRYDRELIGK
+1086 ATEYKKRYGRELIGK

-1111 EVENGYSYKSIF
+1111 EVENGYAYKSIF

-1135 EKGENG
+1135 EKNEQG

-1155 LYAEENNCE
+1155 LYSEENNCE
-1164 IFDVYN
+1164 IFDIYN
-1170 KLYNDETIT
+1170 KLYNGDEIT
-1179 FNLLKAKPCFKMCDN
+1179 FDLLKAKPCFKMNDN
-1194 QTVINLKAFDRRIKA
+1194 QTVTNLLNFDRTIKA
-1209 TASAPI
+1209 TAL

>member
-1 MNKNNNEENNNSKNN
+1 
-16 TTEMSNLKPNTWR
+16 
-29 QDKAKVMKFINNNPY
+29 MKFINNNPY
-44 IIRKKIIKIIP
+44 LINHNIIKIIP

-66 EDLKRQY
+66 DDLKRQY
-73 LIEYNRRKSIR
+73 LIEYNRRKNIR
-84 DKKQEQKAKPIDFI
+84 SKRQEQKSKPIDFI
-98 QSNIFAEPKEINEPY
+98 QSNIFAEPKEENEPY
-113 YPDVEELF
+113 YPDIEELF
-121 NQATDLENQHQQE
+121 NQATALEQEHQDE
-134 ILNKEAKALQQQLEK
+134 ITNSEIQK

-158 GLKIYLDEG
+158 GLSIRFKEG
-167 GETNFNNLK
+167 KEVKFNNLK

-190 LYIQIRF
+190 LYIQVSF
-197 LTEDNLTRTETY
+197 LTPDNIVRIQTY
-209 SINSE
+209 SLMNE
-214 RGIKIIDRILR
+214 TAVKIIDKILR
-225 GEDFENDFGDNED
+225 GDDFENDYADED
-238 FEIPVSGMNKDF
+238 FEIEVSGMNKDF
-250 SQATVSTSQIIEI
+250 SQATVSTNQIIEI
-263 AIVNSKNIGKQI
+263 TIIDKRNIGREI

-282 NGGSFYPY
+282 NGGSFYIY
-290 KINDKFKNNVA
+290 KINDKFKQNTA
-301 LVKKLERYQIFTD
+301 LVKKLERYQIFED

-324 LVYALRQ
+324 LVYAMRQ
-331 SNLFSEAILDNMR
+331 TNLFSEAILNNMR

-356 LQEFGEMYNIKFNV
+356 LQKFGELYNIKFNV
-370 VKYIPDTNKF
+370 VKYIPETNKF
-380 DDITKGKKF
+380 DDITKGKNKF
-389 FGSDKNDAI
+389 FGSDKNDAL
-398 KIKLALINGHYI
+398 KIRLALINGHYI
-410 LNEDVKGVSRF
+410 LNEDVEGVSTF
-421 YIKNYDDI
+421 YLKNYDDI
-429 EDKCKDMKQ
+429 ENNCKDMEQ
-438 EDKFKITKIN
+438 DEKFKIVKKS
-448 NGKYKHVSTRYSEIK
+448 NGKYKQDKSKYHEIK

-470 MTSDNQSWAF
+470 MTSDNKTWSF
-480 DDLCHLQNNLYE
+480 DDLCHLRNNLYE
-492 FNTIEIKDL
+492 FNTSEINDL
-501 NNFTDRDFIEIAK
+501 NNFTDKDFKAFELQDDK
-514 INYIPKDVEIS
+514 ENEIS

-544 CIAYAE
+544 CIAYSE
-550 QDELDNNFNIVKEH
+550 QDETDENFNI
-564 PKIEFVFGR
+564 IEENQEIKFEFGR
-573 DCLKRFLDN
+573 NCLNNFLDKI
-582 LENNSLVY
+582 ENNSLVY

-621 IYNDKTIYFKDTL
+621 IYKGKTIYFKDTL

-646 SFNLDCGQK
+646 SFNLDCGEK

-665 ENFDKL
+665 ENFEKL
-671 GCKGVISEAGKQE
+671 NNLGVISEAGKQE
-684 LKHNWNQQQFEEN
+684 LKHNWNQKIFEEN
-697 LNKLGIVQ
+697 LNKLGIAKD
-705 GNEFNMVEY
+705 GKFNMVDY

-762 IYEKISDYYLYGGIV
+762 IYEKIPDYYLYGGIV

-817 KRLYCV
+817 NRLYCV
-823 KGKPEVLKSEELST
+823 KGKPEVLKPEELNT
-837 SYLLNHTCAE
+837 TYLLNNTCAE
-847 DEQPTKQKPISTY
+847 DEQPNKNKSISSY
-860 VVEILITNINK
+860 VVEISITNIKK
-871 HLAFPCIVYKDK
+871 HLAFPCVVYKDK
-883 STNTNKN
+883 QTNTNKN

-933 LIRDVI
+933 LIRDII

-948 YKKTHNPLQLVI
+948 YKKTKNPLQLVI

-973 KPITTTTVFKRHHTK
+973 KPITTTTEFKRKHTK
-988 IFDKKLGEYVEDYPL
+988 IFDKKLNDYVDDYPL
-1003 AKYLIKNSAKVISYI
+1003 DKYLIKNSSKIISYI

-1024 YAIKVGKQID
+1024 NAIKVGQQID
-1034 SFYTNTL
+1034 TFYTNTL

-1071 DTDSMHIEK
+1071 DTDSMHIQK
-1080 NKINNL
+1080 NKIDVL
-1086 AEEYKKRYDRELIGK
+1086 ANEYKKRYGRELIGK

-1111 EVENGYSYKSIF
+1111 EVENGYAYKSIF

-1135 EKGENG
+1135 DKNESG

-1155 LYAEENNCE
+1155 LYSEENNCE
-1164 IFDVYN
+1164 IYDIYN
-1170 KLYNDETIT
+1170 KLYNGEEIT
-1179 FNLLKAKPCFKMCDN
+1179 FDLLKAKPCFKMNDN
-1194 QTVINLKAFDRRIKA
+1194 QTVTNLLNFDRTIKA
-1209 TASAPI
+1209 TAL

>member
-1 MNKNNNEENNNSKNN
+1 MNNLKDNNTKNNRVKDPSN
-16 TTEMSNLKPNTWR
+16 TKTSNWR
-29 QDKAKVMKFINNNPY
+29 QDKAKVLKFINNNPY

-84 DKKQEQKAKPIDFI
+84 EQKQKQKSKPIDFI
-98 QSNIFAEPKEINEPY
+98 QSNIFTEPKFINEPY
-113 YPDVEELF
+113 YPDIEEDLF
-121 NQATDLENQHQQE
+121 NQFTNLEALELKQQQEQEQE
-134 ILNKEAKALQQQLEK
+134 ILNKEIEK
-149 IKNANIAKD
+149 IKNADIAKD
-158 GLKIYLDEG
+158 GLKIKFKDNAEV
-167 GETNFNNLK
+167 NFNNLK
-176 KAIRDKLNSINLDG
+176 KVIRDKLNSIDLNG
-190 LYIQIRF
+190 IYIQVGF
-197 LTEDNLTRTETY
+197 LTNWNIVEYQIFAL
-209 SINSE
+209 NSE
-214 RGIKIIDRILR
+214 RGRKNVDTILR
-225 GEDFENDFGDNED
+225 GGNFENDNYIDED
-238 FEIPVSGMNKDF
+238 FKIEVSGMNKDF
-250 SQATVSTSQIIEI
+250 SEATVSTNQITEI
-263 AIVNSKNIGKQI
+263 KLFGKRNLGKEI
-275 KNKIYAD
+275 KNVIYAD

-290 KINDKFKNNVA
+290 KINEKFKQNHA
-301 LVKKLERYQIFTD
+301 LIKKLKRYQIFTN
-314 LNNKAFNENC
+314 LKRRAFKENC
-324 LVYALRQ
+324 LVYAMRQ
-331 SNLFSEAILDNMR
+331 TNLFSEAILDNMR
-344 TTCFTRY
+344 LTCFTRY

-356 LQEFGEMYNIKFNV
+356 LQELGVMYNIKFNV
-370 VKYIPDTNKF
+370 IKYRLDANKW
-380 DDITKGKKF
+380 DDITLGKNKF
-389 FGSDKNDAI
+389 FGSVKDDAL

-410 LNEDVKGVSRF
+410 LNEDVKGVSTF
-421 YIKNYDDI
+421 YLKNYDDI
-429 EDKCKDMKQ
+429 ENNCKDITQ
-438 EDKFKITKIN
+438 ENKFKIVKKS
-448 NGKYKHVSTRYSEIK
+448 NGKYKQDKSMYHEMK

-470 MTSDNQSWAF
+470 MTSDQQTWAF

-501 NNFTDRDFIEIAK
+501 NNFTDRDFKAFEAHQEPKENK
-514 INYIPKDVEIS
+514 IT

-550 QDELDNNFNIVKEH
+550 QDELDENFNIVKEH
-564 PKIEFVFGR
+564 PKINFEFGR
-573 DCLKRFLDN
+573 DCLNKFLDKI
-582 LENNSLVY
+582 EDHSLVY

-613 TKVMNAQI
+613 TKVMNAEI

-646 SFNLDCGQK
+646 SFNLECGEK

-665 ENFDKL
+665 DNFDKL

-697 LNKLGIVQ
+697 LNKLGIAKD
-705 GNEFNMVEY
+705 NYFNMVEY

-762 IYEKISDYYLYGGIV
+762 IYEKIPDYYLYGGIV

-792 RLNKRWS
+792 RLNRRWS

-837 SYLLNHTCAE
+837 SYLLNNTCAE
-847 DEQPTKQKPISTY
+847 DEQPNKNKPISTY

-883 STNTNKN
+883 ETNTNKN
-890 DDGENAIGKTAVV
+890 DDSEIAIGKTAVV

-909 DWIKYNG
+909 DWVKYNG
-916 LECEVLR
+916 LECEVIR

-933 LIRDVI
+933 LIMDII

-948 YKKTHNPLQLVI
+948 YKKTKNPLQLVI

-973 KPITTTTVFKRHHTK
+973 KPITTTTEFKREHVK
-988 IFDKKLGEYVEDYPL
+988 IFNKKTQEYEDDYPL

-1024 YAIKVGKQID
+1024 YAIKVNKQID
-1034 SFYTNTL
+1034 TFYTNTL

-1071 DTDSMHIEK
+1071 DTDSMHIQK
-1080 NKINNL
+1080 DKINYL
-1086 AEEYKKRYDRELIGK
+1086 AEEYKKRYGRELIGK

-1111 EVENGYSYKSIF
+1111 EVENGYAYKSIF

-1135 EKGENG
+1135 ENDKYG

-1155 LYAEENNCE
+1155 LYAEENNIE
-1164 IFDVYN
+1164 IYDIYN
-1170 KLYNDETIT
+1170 KLYNDEAIT

-1209 TASAPI
+1209 TANL

>member
-1 MNKNNNEENNNSKNN
+1 
-16 TTEMSNLKPNTWR
+16 MSSWR
-29 QDKAKVMKFINNNPY
+29 QDKNKVMKFINNNPY
-44 IIRKKIIKIIP
+44 LINHNIIKIIP

-66 EDLKRQY
+66 DDLKRQY

-84 DKKQEQKAKPIDFI
+84 DQRKTKKSEPIDFI
-98 QSNIFAEPKEINEPY
+98 QSNLFSEPKQVNEPF
-113 YPDVEELF
+113 YPDIEELF
-121 NQATDLENQHQQE
+121 NQATDLEIQHQNE
-134 ILNKEAKALQQQLEK
+134 ILNNEIQK

-158 GLKIYLDEG
+158 GLSIRFKDNQEVK
-167 GETNFNNLK
+167 FNNLK
-176 KAIRDKLNSINLDG
+176 KAIRDKLNSIDIDD
-190 LYIQIRF
+190 LYIQVSF
-197 LTEDNLTRTETY
+197 LTEDNIVRFQTY
-209 SINSE
+209 ALKNE
-214 RGIKIIDRILR
+214 EAIKIIDRILR
-225 GEDFENDFGDNED
+225 GEDFENEYGDNQD
-238 FEIPVSGMNKDF
+238 FEIEVSGMNKDF
-250 SQATVSTSQIIEI
+250 SQATVSTNQIIEI
-263 AIVNSKNIGKQI
+263 KIVDKRNIGREI

-282 NGGSFYPY
+282 NGGSFYKY
-290 KINDKFKNNVA
+290 KINEKFKNNIA
-301 LVKKLERYQIFTD
+301 LVKKLERYQIFED
-314 LNNKAFNENC
+314 LNNEAFNENC
-324 LVYALRQ
+324 LVYAMRQ
-331 SNLFSEAILDNMR
+331 TNLFSEAILNNMR
-344 TTCFTRY
+344 ATCLSRN

-356 LQEFGEMYNIKFNV
+356 LQEFGEMYDIKFNV
-370 VKYIPDTNKF
+370 IKYRPDTNKF
-380 DDITKGKKF
+380 EDITQGKKGTKGSSLRGF
-389 FGSDKNDAI
+389 FGSVKDDAL
-398 KIKLALINGHYI
+398 KIRLALINKHYI
-410 LNEDVKGVSRF
+410 LNEDVEGVSTF

-429 EDKCKDMKQ
+429 EAACKDMTQ
-438 EDKFKITKIN
+438 EEKFKIVKKS
-448 NGKYKHVSTRYSEIK
+448 NGKYKKDKSMYHEIK

-470 MTSDNQSWAF
+470 MTSDNKTWSF
-480 DDLCHLQNNLYE
+480 DDLCHLRNNLYE
-492 FNTIEIKDL
+492 FNTSEIKDL
-501 NNFTDRDFIEIAK
+501 NNFTDKDFKEFETQE
-514 INYIPKDVEIS
+514 PKEDNIT
-525 KIYFADTETDTSGP
+525 KIYFADTETDTSGL

-544 CIAYAE
+544 CIAYSE
-550 QDELDNNFNIVKEH
+550 QDELDNNFNIIDEH
-564 PKIEFVFGR
+564 QEIKFEFGR
-573 DCLKRFLDN
+573 NCLTKFLDN
-582 LENNSLVY
+582 IENNSLVY

-613 TKVMNAQI
+613 TKVMNAEI
-621 IYNDKTIYFKDTL
+621 IYKGKKIYFKDTL

-646 SFNLDCGQK
+646 SFGLDCGQK

-665 ENFDKL
+665 ENFEKL
-671 GCKGVISEAGKQE
+671 NNMGIISEAGKQE
-684 LKHNWNQQQFEEN
+684 LKHNWNQKIFEEN
-697 LNKLGIVQ
+697 LNKLGIAKD
-705 GNEFNMVEY
+705 NKFNMVEY

-762 IYEKISDYYLYGGIV
+762 IYEKIPDYYLYGGIV

-817 KRLYCV
+817 NRLYCV
-823 KGKPEVLKSEELST
+823 KGKPEVLKPEELNT
-837 SYLLNHTCAE
+837 TYLLNNTCGE
-847 DEQPTKQKPISTY
+847 DEQPSKQKQISAY
-860 VVEILITNINK
+860 VVEIKITNINK
-871 HLAFPCIVYKDK
+871 HLAFPCVVYKDK

-890 DDGENAIGKTAVV
+890 DDSENSIGKTAVV

-933 LIRDVI
+933 LIREVI

-948 YKKTHNPLQLVI
+948 YKKTKNPLQLVI

-973 KPITTTTVFKRHHTK
+973 KPITTTTEFKRYHTK
-988 IFDKKLGEYVEDYPL
+988 IFNKKLNDYVDDYPL
-1003 AKYLIKNSAKVISYI
+1003 NKYLIKNSAKIISYT

-1024 YAIKVGKQID
+1024 YAIKVGQQID
-1034 SFYTNTL
+1034 TFYTNTL

-1071 DTDSMHIEK
+1071 DTDSMHIQK
-1080 NKINNL
+1080 NKIDYL
-1086 AEEYKKRYDRELIGK
+1086 AKEYLKRFGRELIGK

-1111 EVENGYSYKSIF
+1111 EVENGYAYKSIF

-1135 EKGENG
+1135 DKNEYG

-1155 LYAEENNCE
+1155 LYAEENNLT
-1164 IFDVYN
+1164 IFDIYN
-1170 KLYNDETIT
+1170 KLYNGETLT
-1179 FNLLKAKPCFKMCDN
+1179 FDLLKAKPCFKMNDN
-1194 QTVINLKAFDRRIKA
+1194 QTVTNLTTFERSIKA
-1209 TASAPI
+1209 TAI

>member
-1 MNKNNNEENNNSKNN
+1 
-16 TTEMSNLKPNTWR
+16 
-29 QDKAKVMKFINNNPY
+29 MKFINNNPY
-44 IIRKKIIKIIP
+44 LINHNIIKIIP
-55 KTRKNTWKEIK
+55 KTKTTTWKEIK

-73 LIEYNRRKSIR
+73 LIEYNRRKNIR
-84 DKKQEQKAKPIDFI
+84 SKRQEQKSEPIDFI
-98 QSNIFAEPKEINEPY
+98 QSNIFAEPKQINEPY
-113 YPDVEELF
+113 YPDIEELF
-121 NQATDLENQHQQE
+121 NQATDLEIQ
-134 ILNKEAKALQQQLEK
+134 KENEKINLVIEK

-158 GLKIYLDEG
+158 GLKIYFKDNSEV
-167 GETNFNNLK
+167 NFNNLK
-176 KAIRDKLNSINLDG
+176 KAIRDKLNSIDLDDI
-190 LYIQIRF
+190 YIQVSF
-197 LTEDNLTRTETY
+197 LTEDNVVRIQTY
-209 SINSE
+209 SINHDE
-214 RGIKIIDRILR
+214 GRKIIDRILR
-225 GEDFENDFGDNED
+225 GEDFENEFGDNED
-238 FEIPVSGMNKDF
+238 FEIEVSGMNKDF
-250 SQATVSTSQIIEI
+250 SQATVSTKQIIDI
-263 AIVNSKNIGKQI
+263 SIINKRNIGREI

-282 NGGSFYPY
+282 NGGSFYKY
-290 KINDKFKNNVA
+290 KINEKFLNNVA
-301 LVKKLERYQIFTD
+301 LVKKLERYQIFED

-324 LVYALRQ
+324 LVYAMRQ
-331 SNLFSEAILDNMR
+331 TNLFSEAILNNMR
-344 TTCFTRY
+344 TTCIDRH
-351 ISKKQ
+351 ISKKG
-356 LQEFGEMYNIKFNV
+356 LQEFGEMYDIKFNV
-370 VKYIPDTNKF
+370 IKYRPDTNKF
-380 DDITKGKKF
+380 EDITQGKNKF
-389 FGSDKNDAI
+389 FGSVKNDAF
-398 KIKLALINGHYI
+398 KIKLALIDKHYI
-410 LNEDVKGVSRF
+410 LNEDVKGVSTF
-421 YIKNYDDI
+421 YLKNYDDI
-429 EDKCKDMKQ
+429 EATCQDM
-438 EDKFKITKIN
+438 EPDYKFKIVKKS
-448 NGKYKHVSTRYSEIK
+448 NGKYKQDKSMYHEMK

-470 MTSDNQSWAF
+470 MTSDNKPWVF
-480 DDLCHLQNNLYE
+480 DDLCHLRNNLYE
-492 FNTIEIKDL
+492 FNLSEIKDL
-501 NNFTDRDFIEIAK
+501 NNFTDKDFIEISK
-514 INYIPKDVEIS
+514 INYIPKETEIS
-525 KIYFADTETDTSGP
+525 KIYFADTETDTSGS

-544 CIAYAE
+544 CIAYSE
-550 QDELDNNFNIVKEH
+550 QDEIDENFNI
-564 PKIEFVFGR
+564 IEDNQEIKFIFGR
-573 DCLKRFLDN
+573 NCLTKFLDN
-582 LENNSLVY
+582 IENNSLVY

-613 TKVMNAQI
+613 TKVMNAEI
-621 IYNDKTIYFKDTL
+621 IYKGKKIYFKDTL

-665 ENFDKL
+665 ENFEKYNNMGL
-671 GCKGVISEAGKQE
+671 ISEAGKQE
-684 LKHNWNQQQFEEN
+684 LKHNWNQKIFEEN
-697 LNKLGIVQ
+697 LNKLGIAAD
-705 GNEFNMVEY
+705 GKFNMVEY

-762 IYEKISDYYLYGGIV
+762 IYEKIPDYYLYGGIV

-823 KGKPEVLKSEELST
+823 KGKPEVLKPDELNT
-837 SYLLNHTCAE
+837 TYLLNNTCGE
-847 DEQPTKQKPISTY
+847 DEQPNKNKPISTY
-860 VVEILITNINK
+860 VVEIKITNINK

-883 STNTNKN
+883 ETNTNKN
-890 DDGENAIGKTAVV
+890 DDSEIAIGKTAVV

-933 LIRDVI
+933 LIRDII

-948 YKKTHNPLQLVI
+948 YKKTKNPLQLVI

-973 KPITTTTVFKRHHTK
+973 KPITTTTEFKRHHTK
-988 IFDKKLGEYVEDYPL
+988 IWNKKLNDYVDDYPL
-1003 AKYLIKNSAKVISYI
+1003 DKYLIKNSAKVISYI

-1024 YAIKVGKQID
+1024 SAIKVGQQID
-1034 SFYTNTL
+1034 TFYTNTL

-1071 DTDSMHIEK
+1071 DTDSMHIQK
-1080 NKINNL
+1080 NKINDL
-1086 AEEYKKRYDRELIGK
+1086 AKEYKKRYARELIGK

-1111 EVENGYSYKSIF
+1111 EVENGYAYKSIF

-1135 EKGENG
+1135 DKGEYG

-1155 LYAEENNCE
+1155 LYAEENNIE
-1164 IFDVYN
+1164 IYDIYN
-1170 KLYNDETIT
+1170 KLYNGEEIT
-1179 FNLLKAKPCFKMCDN
+1179 FDLLKAKPCFKMNDN
-1194 QTVINLKAFDRRIKA
+1194 QTVTNLKAFERSIKA
-1209 TASAPI
+1209 TAL

>member
-1 MNKNNNEENNNSKNN
+1 MEQEHQDEITNS
-16 TTEMSNLKPNTWR
+16 
-29 QDKAKVMKFINNNPY
+29 
-44 IIRKKIIKIIP
+44 
-55 KTRKNTWKEIK
+55 EI
-66 EDLKRQY
+66 Q
-73 LIEYNRRKSIR
+73 
-84 DKKQEQKAKPIDFI
+84 
-98 QSNIFAEPKEINEPY
+98 
-113 YPDVEELF
+113 
-121 NQATDLENQHQQE
+121 
-134 ILNKEAKALQQQLEK
+134 K

-158 GLKIYLDEG
+158 GLSIRFKEG
-167 GETNFNNLK
+167 KEVKFINLK

-190 LYIQIRF
+190 LYIQVSF
-197 LTEDNLTRTETY
+197 LTPDNIVRIQTY
-209 SINSE
+209 SLMNE
-214 RGIKIIDRILR
+214 TAVKIIDKILR
-225 GEDFENDFGDNED
+225 GDDFENDFGDNED
-238 FEIPVSGMNKDF
+238 FEIEVSGMNKDF
-250 SQATVSTSQIIEI
+250 SQATVSTNQIIEI
-263 AIVNSKNIGKQI
+263 TIIDKRNIGREI

-282 NGGSFYPY
+282 NGGSFYIY
-290 KINDKFKNNVA
+290 KINEKFKNNVA
-301 LVKKLERYQIFTD
+301 LVKKLERYQIFED
-314 LNNKAFNENC
+314 LNNPAFNENC
-324 LVYALRQ
+324 LVYAMRQ
-331 SNLFSEAILDNMR
+331 TNLFSEAILNNMR

-351 ISKKQ
+351 IGKKQ

-370 VKYIPDTNKF
+370 VKYRTETNKF
-380 DDITKGKKF
+380 EDITQGKDKF
-389 FGSDKNDAI
+389 FGSDKNDAL
-398 KIKLALINGHYI
+398 KIKLALINDHYI
-410 LNEDVKGVSRF
+410 LNEDVEGVSTF

-429 EDKCKDMKQ
+429 EIACQDM
-438 EDKFKITKIN
+438 EPDEKFKISAKNKKYVQNKTK
-448 NGKYKHVSTRYSEIK
+448 YHEIK
-463 SYDFVKF
+463 SYEFVKF
-470 MTSDNQSWAF
+470 MTSDNKWAF
-480 DDLCHLQNNLYE
+480 DDLCHLRNNLYE
-492 FNTIEIKDL
+492 FNTSEIKDL
-501 NNFTDRDFIEIAK
+501 NNFTDKDFKAFEHQE
-514 INYIPKDVEIS
+514 PKETEIS

-544 CIAYAE
+544 CIAYSE
-550 QDELDNNFNIVKEH
+550 QDETDENFNI
-564 PKIEFVFGR
+564 IEENQEINFEFGR
-573 DCLKRFLDN
+573 DCLTKFLDK

-613 TKVMNAQI
+613 TKVMNAEI
-621 IYNDKTIYFKDTL
+621 IYNGKTIYFKDTL

-646 SFNLDCGQK
+646 SFNLDCGEK

-665 ENFDKL
+665 ENFEKL
-671 GCKGVISEAGKQE
+671 NNMGIISEAGKQE
-684 LKHNWNQQQFEEN
+684 LKHNWNQKIFEEN
-697 LNKLGIVQ
+697 LNKLGIAKD
-705 GNEFNMVEY
+705 GKFNMVDY

-762 IYEKISDYYLYGGIV
+762 IYEKIPDYYLYGGIV

-817 KRLYCV
+817 NRLYCV
-823 KGKPEVLKSEELST
+823 KGKPEVLKPEELNT
-837 SYLLNHTCAE
+837 TYLLNNTCGE
-847 DEQPTKQKPISTY
+847 DEQPNKNKPISAY
-860 VVEILITNINK
+860 VVEISITNINK
-871 HLAFPCIVYKDK
+871 NLAFPCVVYKDK
-883 STNTNKN
+883 QTNTNKN

-948 YKKTHNPLQLVI
+948 YKKTKNPLQLVI

-973 KPITTTTVFKRHHTK
+973 KPITTTTEFKRKHTK
-988 IFDKKLGEYVEDYPL
+988 IFNKKLNDYVDDYPL
-1003 AKYLIKNSAKVISYI
+1003 DKYLIKNSAKVISYI
-1018 QVNKNL
+1018 QVNENL
-1024 YAIKVGKQID
+1024 YAIKVGQQID
-1034 SFYTNTL
+1034 TFYTNTL

-1071 DTDSMHIEK
+1071 DTDSMHIQK
-1080 NKINNL
+1080 NKIDDL
-1086 AEEYKKRYDRELIGK
+1086 ANEYKKRFGRELIGK

-1111 EVENGYSYKSIF
+1111 EVENGYAYKSIF

-1135 EKGENG
+1135 EKNEQG

-1155 LYAEENNCE
+1155 LYSEENNCE
-1164 IFDVYN
+1164 IYDIYN
-1170 KLYNDETIT
+1170 KLYNGDEIT
-1179 FNLLKAKPCFKMCDN
+1179 FDLLKAKPCFKMNDN
-1194 QTVINLKAFDRRIKA
+1194 QTVTNLSTFERTIKA
-1209 TASAPI
+1209 TAL

>member
-1 MNKNNNEENNNSKNN
+1 
-16 TTEMSNLKPNTWR
+16 MSNWR
-29 QDKAKVMKFINNNPY
+29 QDKNKVMKFINNNPY
-44 IIRKKIIKIIP
+44 LINNNIIKIIP

-66 EDLKRQY
+66 DDLKRQY

-84 DKKQEQKAKPIDFI
+84 SKRQEQKSKPIDFI
-98 QSNIFAEPKEINEPY
+98 QSNIFAEPKEENEPY
-113 YPDVEELF
+113 YPDIEELF
-121 NQATDLENQHQQE
+121 NQATALEQEHQDE
-134 ILNKEAKALQQQLEK
+134 ILNNEIQK

-158 GLKIYLDEG
+158 GLKIYFKDNSDV
-167 GETNFNNLK
+167 NFSNLK

-190 LYIQIRF
+190 LYIQVGF
-197 LTEDNLTRTETY
+197 LTEDNIVRYQTY

-214 RGIKIIDRILR
+214 KGIKIIDKILR
-225 GEDFENDFGDNED
+225 GEDFENDYADED
-238 FEIPVSGMNKDF
+238 FEIEVSGMNKDF
-250 SQATVSTSQIIEI
+250 SQATVSSNQIIEI
-263 AIVNSKNIGKQI
+263 TIINQKNIGREI

-290 KINDKFKNNVA
+290 KINEKFLNNVA
-301 LVKKLERYQIFTD
+301 LVKKLERYQIFED
-314 LNNKAFNENC
+314 LNNPAFNENC
-324 LVYALRQ
+324 LVYAMRQ
-331 SNLFSEAILDNMR
+331 TNLFSEAILNNMR
-344 TTCFTRY
+344 TTCFSRY

-356 LQEFGEMYNIKFNV
+356 LQEFGELYNIKFNV
-370 VKYIPDTNKF
+370 VKYRSDENKF
-380 DDITKGKKF
+380 QDITQGKNKF
-389 FGSDKNDAI
+389 FGSVKNDAL
-398 KIKLALINGHYI
+398 KIRLALIHKHYI
-410 LNEDVKGVSRF
+410 LNEDVKGVSTF
-421 YIKNYDDI
+421 YLKNYDAI
-429 EDKCKDMKQ
+429 ESTCQDMEQ
-438 EDKFKITKIN
+438 DYKFKITKKS
-448 NGKYKHVSTRYSEIK
+448 NGKYKQDKTKYHEIK

-470 MTSDNQSWAF
+470 MTSDNKTWSF
-480 DDLCHLQNNLYE
+480 DDLCHLRNNLYE
-492 FNTIEIKDL
+492 FNTSEIKDL
-501 NNFTDRDFIEIAK
+501 NNFTDKDFKAFEHQE
-514 INYIPKDVEIS
+514 PKETEIS

-544 CIAYAE
+544 CIAYSE
-550 QDELDNNFNIVKEH
+550 QDETDENFNIIDEH
-564 PKIEFVFGR
+564 QEIKFEFGR
-573 DCLKRFLDN
+573 NCLTKFLDN

-621 IYNDKTIYFKDTL
+621 IYKGKTIYFKDTL

-646 SFNLDCGQK
+646 SFGLDCGQK

-665 ENFDKL
+665 ENFEKL
-671 GCKGVISEAGKQE
+671 NNLGVISEAGKQE
-684 LKHNWNQQQFEEN
+684 LKHSWNQKIFEEN
-697 LNKLGIVQ
+697 LNKLGIAAD
-705 GNEFNMVEY
+705 GKFNMVEY

-762 IYEKISDYYLYGGIV
+762 IYEKIPDYYLYGGIV
-777 RAFIQKAVYGGRCMT
+777 RGFIQKAVYGGRCMT

-817 KRLYCV
+817 NRLYCV
-823 KGKPEVLKSEELST
+823 KGKPEVLNPDELNT
-837 SYLLNHTCAE
+837 TYLLNNTCAE
-847 DEQPTKQKPISTY
+847 DEQPNKNKPISAY
-860 VVEILITNINK
+860 VVEISITNINK
-871 HLAFPCIVYKDK
+871 NLAFPCVVYKDK
-883 STNTNKN
+883 QTNTNKN

-948 YKKTHNPLQLVI
+948 YKKTKNPLQLVI

-973 KPITTTTVFKRHHTK
+973 KPITTSTEFKRKHTK
-988 IFDKKLGEYVEDYPL
+988 IFNKKLNDYVDDYPL
-1003 AKYLIKNSAKVISYI
+1003 DKYLIKNSSKIISYI

-1024 YAIKVGKQID
+1024 YAIKVGQQID
-1034 SFYTNTL
+1034 TFYTNTL

-1071 DTDSMHIEK
+1071 DTDSMHIQK
-1080 NKINNL
+1080 NKIDDL
-1086 AEEYKKRYDRELIGK
+1086 AEEYKKRYGRELIGK

-1111 EVENGYSYKSIF
+1111 EVENGYAYKSIF

-1135 EKGENG
+1135 EKDESG

-1155 LYAEENNCE
+1155 LYSEENNLS
-1164 IFDVYN
+1164 IFDIYN
-1170 KLYNDETIT
+1170 KLYNGDEIT
-1179 FNLLKAKPCFKMCDN
+1179 FDLLKAKPCFKMNDN
-1194 QTVINLKAFDRRIKA
+1194 QTVTNLLNFDRTIKA
-1209 TASAPI
+1209 TAK

>member
-1 MNKNNNEENNNSKNN
+1 
-16 TTEMSNLKPNTWR
+16 MSSWR
-29 QDKAKVMKFINNNPY
+29 QDKNKVMKFINNNPY
-44 IIRKKIIKIIP
+44 LINHNIIKIIP

-73 LIEYNRRKSIR
+73 LIEYNRRKNIR
-84 DKKQEQKAKPIDFI
+84 SKRQEQKSKPIDFI
-98 QSNIFAEPKEINEPY
+98 QSNIFAEPKEIYEPY
-113 YPDVEELF
+113 YPDIEELF
-121 NQATDLENQHQQE
+121 NQATALEQQHQDE
-134 ILNKEAKALQQQLEK
+134 ITNSEIQK

-158 GLKIYLDEG
+158 GLSIRFKEG
-167 GETNFNNLK
+167 KEVKFNNLK

-190 LYIQIRF
+190 LYIQVSF
-197 LTEDNLTRTETY
+197 LTPDNIVRIQTY
-209 SINSE
+209 SLMNE
-214 RGIKIIDRILR
+214 TAVKIIDKILR
-225 GEDFENDFGDNED
+225 GDDFENEFGDNED
-238 FEIPVSGMNKDF
+238 FEIEVSGMNKDF
-250 SQATVSTSQIIEI
+250 SQATVSTNQIIEI
-263 AIVNSKNIGKQI
+263 TIIDKRNIGREI

-282 NGGSFYPY
+282 NGGSFYIY
-290 KINDKFKNNVA
+290 KINDKFKQNTA
-301 LVKKLERYQIFTD
+301 LVKKLERYQIFED

-324 LVYALRQ
+324 LVYAMRQ
-331 SNLFSEAILDNMR
+331 TNLFSEAILNNMR

-356 LQEFGEMYNIKFNV
+356 LQKFGEMYNIKFNV
-370 VKYIPDTNKF
+370 VKYIPETNKF

-389 FGSDKNDAI
+389 FGSDKNDAL
-398 KIKLALINGHYI
+398 KIRLALINGHYI
-410 LNEDVKGVSRF
+410 LNEDVEGVSTF
-421 YIKNYDDI
+421 YLKNYDDI
-429 EDKCKDMKQ
+429 EATCQDM
-438 EDKFKITKIN
+438 EADEKFKIVKKS
-448 NGKYKHVSTRYSEIK
+448 NGKYKQDKSKYHEIK

-470 MTSDNQSWAF
+470 MTSDNKTWSF
-480 DDLCHLQNNLYE
+480 DDLCHLRNNLYE
-492 FNTIEIKDL
+492 FNTNEINDL
-501 NNFTDRDFIEIAK
+501 NNFTDKDFKAFELQDD
-514 INYIPKDVEIS
+514 NENEIS

-544 CIAYAE
+544 CIAYSE
-550 QDELDNNFNIVKEH
+550 QDETDENFNIVKENQE
-564 PKIEFVFGR
+564 INFEFGR
-573 DCLKRFLDN
+573 NCLNNFLDKI
-582 LENNSLVY
+582 ENNSLVY

-621 IYNDKTIYFKDTL
+621 IYKGKTIYFKDTL

-646 SFNLDCGQK
+646 SFNLDCGEK

-665 ENFDKL
+665 ENFEKL
-671 GCKGVISEAGKQE
+671 NNLGVISEAGKQE
-684 LKHNWNQQQFEEN
+684 LKHSWNQKIFEEN
-697 LNKLGIVQ
+697 LNKLGIAAD
-705 GNEFNMVEY
+705 GKFNMVDY

-762 IYEKISDYYLYGGIV
+762 IYEKIPDYYLYGGIV

-817 KRLYCV
+817 NRLYCV
-823 KGKPEVLKSEELST
+823 KGKPEVLKPEELNT
-837 SYLLNHTCAE
+837 TYLLNNTCEE
-847 DEQPTKQKPISTY
+847 DEQPNKNKPISSY

-871 HLAFPCIVYKDK
+871 HLAFPCVVYKDK
-883 STNTNKN
+883 ETNTNKN
-890 DDGENAIGKTAVV
+890 DDGEIAIGKTAVV

-933 LIRDVI
+933 LIRDII

-948 YKKTHNPLQLVI
+948 YKKTKNPLQLVI

-973 KPITTTTVFKRHHTK
+973 KPITTTTEFKRKHTK
-988 IFDKKLGEYVEDYPL
+988 IFNKKLNDYVDDYPL
-1003 AKYLIKNSAKVISYI
+1003 DKYLIKNSSKIISYI

-1024 YAIKVGKQID
+1024 YSIKVGQQID
-1034 SFYTNTL
+1034 TFYTNTL

-1071 DTDSMHIEK
+1071 DTDSMHIQK
-1080 NKINNL
+1080 NKIDYL
-1086 AEEYKKRYDRELIGK
+1086 AEEYKKRFGRELIGK

-1111 EVENGYSYKSIF
+1111 EVENGYAYKSIF

-1135 EKGENG
+1135 EKDESG

-1155 LYAEENNCE
+1155 LYSEENNLTL
-1164 IFDVYN
+1164 FDIYN
-1170 KLYNDETIT
+1170 KLYNGEEIT
-1179 FNLLKAKPCFKMCDN
+1179 FDLLKAKPCFKMNDN
-1194 QTVINLKAFDRRIKA
+1194 QTVTNLLNFDRTIKA
-1209 TASAPI
+1209 TATI

>member
-1 MNKNNNEENNNSKNN
+1 
-16 TTEMSNLKPNTWR
+16 MSTKTSNWR
-29 QDKAKVMKFINNNPY
+29 QDKNKVMKFINNNPY
-44 IIRKKIIKIIP
+44 LINHNIIKIIP

-66 EDLKRQY
+66 DDLKRQY
-73 LIEYNRRKSIR
+73 LIEYNRRKNIR
-84 DKKQEQKAKPIDFI
+84 EQRQGKKSKPIDFI
-98 QSNIFAEPKEINEPY
+98 QSNLFAEPKEINEPY
-113 YPDVEELF
+113 YPDIEELF
-121 NQATDLENQHQQE
+121 NQATNLEIQHENE
-134 ILNKEAKALQQQLEK
+134 ILNKELEK
-149 IKNANIAKD
+149 IKNADIAKD
-158 GLKIYLDEG
+158 GLSIIFKEG
-167 GETNFNNLK
+167 KEVKFNNLK
-176 KAIRDKLNSINLDG
+176 KAIRDKLNSIDLDG
-190 LYIQIRF
+190 LYIQVSF
-197 LTEDNLTRTETY
+197 LTEDNIVRFQTYPINNET
-209 SINSE
+209 S
-214 RGIKIIDRILR
+214 IKIIDKILR
-225 GEDFENDFGDNED
+225 GEDFENDYADED
-238 FEIPVSGMNKDF
+238 FEIEVSGMNKDF
-250 SQATVSTSQIIEI
+250 SQATVSTNQIIEI
-263 AIVNSKNIGKQI
+263 KIVGKRSIGREI

-282 NGGSFYPY
+282 NGGSFYKY
-290 KINDKFKNNVA
+290 KINEKFKNNVA

-314 LNNKAFNENC
+314 LNNSAFNENC
-324 LVYALRQ
+324 LVYAMRQ
-331 SNLFSEAILDNMR
+331 TNLFSEAILNNMR
-344 TTCFTRY
+344 TTCLTRY

-370 VKYIPDTNKF
+370 VKYFPDKNQF
-380 DDITKGKKF
+380 DDITQGKNKF
-389 FGSDKNDAI
+389 FGSVKDDAL
-398 KIKLALINGHYI
+398 KIKLALIDKHYI
-410 LNEDVKGVSRF
+410 LNEDVKGVSTF
-421 YIKNYDDI
+421 YLKNYDDI
-429 EDKCKDMKQ
+429 ENTCQDM
-438 EDKFKITKIN
+438 EPAEKFKIVKKS
-448 NGKYKHVSTRYSEIK
+448 NGKYKKDKSMYHEMK
-463 SYDFVKF
+463 SYNFVKF
-470 MTSDNQSWAF
+470 MTSDLKTWAF
-480 DDLCHLQNNLYE
+480 DDLCHLRNNLYE
-492 FNTIEIKDL
+492 FNTDEIKDL
-501 NNFTDRDFIEIAK
+501 NNFTDKDFKEFK
-514 INYIPKDVEIS
+514 TQENKDVEIS

-544 CIAYAE
+544 CIAYSE
-550 QDELDNNFNIVKEH
+550 QDILDNNFNI
-564 PKIEFVFGR
+564 IEENQEIKFIFGR
-573 DCLKRFLDN
+573 DCLTKFLDN

-613 TKVMNAQI
+613 TKVMNAEI
-621 IYNDKTIYFKDTL
+621 IYNGKKIYFKDTL

-665 ENFDKL
+665 ENFEKL
-671 GCKGVISEAGKQE
+671 AYKGIISEAGKQE
-684 LKHNWNQQQFEEN
+684 LKHNWNQKIFEEN
-697 LNKLGIVQ
+697 LNKLGIAKD
-705 GNEFNMVEY
+705 NYFNMVEY

-762 IYEKISDYYLYGGIV
+762 IYEKIPDYYLYGGIV
-777 RAFIQKAVYGGRCMT
+777 RGFIQKAVYGGRCMT

-817 KRLYCV
+817 NRLYCV
-823 KGKPEVLKSEELST
+823 KGKPEVLKPEELNT
-837 SYLLNHTCAE
+837 IYLLNNTCAE
-847 DEQPTKQKPISTY
+847 DKQPNKNKSISAY

-871 HLAFPCIVYKDK
+871 HLAFPCVVYKDK
-883 STNTNKN
+883 TTNTNKN
-890 DDGENAIGKTAVV
+890 DDSENAIGKTAVV

-916 LECEVLR
+916 LECEIIR

-933 LIRDVI
+933 LIREVI

-973 KPITTTTVFKRHHTK
+973 KPITTSTEFKRYHTK
-988 IFDKKLGEYVEDYPL
+988 IFNKKLNDYVDDYPL
-1003 AKYLIKNSAKVISYI
+1003 NKYLIKNSSKIVSYT

-1024 YAIKVGKQID
+1024 YAIKVGQQID
-1034 SFYTNTL
+1034 TFYTNTL

-1071 DTDSMHIEK
+1071 DTDSMHIQK
-1080 NKINNL
+1080 FKIDDL
-1086 AEEYKKRYDRELIGK
+1086 AAEYKKRYGRELIGK

-1111 EVENGYSYKSIF
+1111 EVENGYAYKSIF

-1135 EKGENG
+1135 EKGEQG

-1155 LYAEENNCE
+1155 LYAEENNLS
-1164 IFDVYN
+1164 IFDIYN
-1170 KLYNDETIT
+1170 KLYNGEEIT
-1179 FNLLKAKPCFKMCDN
+1179 FDLLKAKPCFKMNDN
-1194 QTVINLKAFDRRIKA
+1194 QTVTNLSTFERSIKA
-1209 TASAPI
+1209 TAK

>member
-1 MNKNNNEENNNSKNN
+1 
-16 TTEMSNLKPNTWR
+16 
-29 QDKAKVMKFINNNPY
+29 MKFINNNPY
-44 IIRKKIIKIIP
+44 LINHNIIKIIP

-66 EDLKRQY
+66 DDLKRQY
-73 LIEYNRRKSIR
+73 LIEYNRRKNIR
-84 DKKQEQKAKPIDFI
+84 SKRQEQKSKPIDFI
-98 QSNIFAEPKEINEPY
+98 QSNIFAEPKEENEPY
-113 YPDVEELF
+113 YPDIEELF
-121 NQATDLENQHQQE
+121 NQATALEQEHQDE
-134 ILNKEAKALQQQLEK
+134 ITNSEIQK

-158 GLKIYLDEG
+158 GLSIRFKEG
-167 GETNFNNLK
+167 KEVKFNNLK

-190 LYIQIRF
+190 LYIQVSF
-197 LTEDNLTRTETY
+197 LTPDNIVRIQTY
-209 SINSE
+209 SLMNE
-214 RGIKIIDRILR
+214 TAVKIIDKILR
-225 GEDFENDFGDNED
+225 GDDFENDYADED
-238 FEIPVSGMNKDF
+238 FEIEVSGMNKDF
-250 SQATVSTSQIIEI
+250 SQATVSTNQIIEI
-263 AIVNSKNIGKQI
+263 TIIDKRNIGREI

-282 NGGSFYPY
+282 NGGSFYIY
-290 KINDKFKNNVA
+290 KINDKFKQNTA
-301 LVKKLERYQIFTD
+301 LVKKLERYQIFED

-324 LVYALRQ
+324 LVYAMRQ
-331 SNLFSEAILDNMR
+331 TNLFSEAILNNMR

-356 LQEFGEMYNIKFNV
+356 LQKFGELYNIKFNV
-370 VKYIPDTNKF
+370 VKYRPEENKF
-380 DDITKGKKF
+380 QDITQGKNKF
-389 FGSDKNDAI
+389 FGSVKDDAL
-398 KIKLALINGHYI
+398 KIRLALINGHYI
-410 LNEDVKGVSRF
+410 LNEDVEGVSTF
-421 YIKNYDDI
+421 YLKNYDDI
-429 EDKCKDMKQ
+429 ENNCKDMEQ
-438 EDKFKITKIN
+438 DEKFKIVKKS
-448 NGKYKHVSTRYSEIK
+448 NGKYKQDKSKYHEIK

-470 MTSDNQSWAF
+470 MTSDNKTWSF
-480 DDLCHLQNNLYE
+480 DDLCHLRNNLYE
-492 FNTIEIKDL
+492 FNTSEINDL
-501 NNFTDRDFIEIAK
+501 NNFTDKDFKAFELQDDK
-514 INYIPKDVEIS
+514 ENEIS

-544 CIAYAE
+544 CIAYSE
-550 QDELDNNFNIVKEH
+550 QDETDENFNI
-564 PKIEFVFGR
+564 IEENQEIKFEFGR
-573 DCLKRFLDN
+573 NCLNNFLDKI
-582 LENNSLVY
+582 ENNSLVY

-621 IYNDKTIYFKDTL
+621 IYKGKTIYFKDTL

-646 SFNLDCGQK
+646 SFNLDCGEK

-665 ENFDKL
+665 ENFEKL
-671 GCKGVISEAGKQE
+671 NNLGVISEAGKQE
-684 LKHNWNQQQFEEN
+684 LKHNWNQKIFEEN
-697 LNKLGIVQ
+697 LNKLGIAKD
-705 GNEFNMVEY
+705 GKFNMVDY

-762 IYEKISDYYLYGGIV
+762 IYEKIPDYYLYGGIV

-817 KRLYCV
+817 NRLYCV
-823 KGKPEVLKSEELST
+823 KGKPEVLKPEELNT
-837 SYLLNHTCAE
+837 TYLLNNTCAE
-847 DEQPTKQKPISTY
+847 DEQPNKNKPISSY
-860 VVEILITNINK
+860 VVEISITNIKK
-871 HLAFPCIVYKDK
+871 HLAFPCVVYKDK
-883 STNTNKN
+883 TTNTNKN

-933 LIRDVI
+933 LIRDII

-948 YKKTHNPLQLVI
+948 YKKTKNPLQLVI

-973 KPITTTTVFKRHHTK
+973 KPITTTTEFKRKHTK
-988 IFDKKLGEYVEDYPL
+988 IFDKKLNDYVDDYPL
-1003 AKYLIKNSAKVISYI
+1003 DKYLIKNSSKIISYI

-1024 YAIKVGKQID
+1024 YAIKVGQQID
-1034 SFYTNTL
+1034 TFYTNTL

-1071 DTDSMHIEK
+1071 DTDSMHIQK
-1080 NKINNL
+1080 NKIDVL
-1086 AEEYKKRYDRELIGK
+1086 ANEYKKRYGRELIGK

-1111 EVENGYSYKSIF
+1111 EVENGYAYKSIF

-1135 EKGENG
+1135 EKNESG

-1155 LYAEENNCE
+1155 LYSEENNYE
-1164 IFDVYN
+1164 IYDIYN
-1170 KLYNDETIT
+1170 KLYNGEEIT
-1179 FNLLKAKPCFKMCDN
+1179 FDLLKAKPCFKMNDN
-1194 QTVINLKAFDRRIKA
+1194 QTVTNLLNFDRTIKA
-1209 TASAPI
+1209 TAL

>member
-1 MNKNNNEENNNSKNN
+1 
-16 TTEMSNLKPNTWR
+16 
-29 QDKAKVMKFINNNPY
+29 MKFINNNPY
-44 IIRKKIIKIIP
+44 LINNNIIKIIP

-73 LIEYNRRKSIR
+73 LIEYNRRKNIR
-84 DKKQEQKAKPIDFI
+84 DQRKTKKSEPIDFI
-98 QSNIFAEPKEINEPY
+98 QSNIFAEPKEIYEPY
-113 YPDVEELF
+113 YPDIAEELF
-121 NQATDLENQHQQE
+121 NQATALEQMHQDE
-134 ILNKEAKALQQQLEK
+134 ILNNEIQK

-158 GLKIYLDEG
+158 GLKITFKDNSEVD
-167 GETNFNNLK
+167 FNNLK

-190 LYIQIRF
+190 LYIQVGF
-197 LTEDNLTRTETY
+197 LTYDNIVRYQTF

-214 RGIKIIDRILR
+214 KGIKIIDRILR
-225 GEDFENDFGDNED
+225 GEDFENDYGDNED
-238 FEIPVSGMNKDF
+238 FEIEVSGMNKDF
-250 SQATVSTSQIIEI
+250 SQATVSTNQIIEI
-263 AIVNSKNIGKQI
+263 TIINQKNIGREI

-282 NGGSFYPY
+282 NGGSFYIY
-290 KINDKFKNNVA
+290 KINEKFKNNAA
-301 LVKKLERYQIFTD
+301 LVKKLERYQIFED
-314 LNNKAFNENC
+314 LNNDAFNENC
-324 LVYALRQ
+324 LVYAMRQ
-331 SNLFSEAILDNMR
+331 TNLFSEAILNNMR

-370 VKYIPDTNKF
+370 IKYKPELNKW
-380 DDITKGKKF
+380 DDITHGKNKF
-389 FGSDKNDAI
+389 FGSVKNDAL

-410 LNEDVKGVSRF
+410 LNEDVEGVSTF
-421 YIKNYDDI
+421 YLKNYDDI
-429 EDKCKDMKQ
+429 ENNCKDM
-438 EDKFKITKIN
+438 EADEKFKITKIS
-448 NGKYKHVSTRYSEIK
+448 NGKYKQDKSKYHEIK
-463 SYDFVKF
+463 SYNFVKF
-470 MTSDNQSWAF
+470 MTSDNKTWAF
-480 DDLCHLQNNLYE
+480 DDLCHLRNNLYE
-492 FNTIEIKDL
+492 FNTDEIKDL
-501 NNFTDRDFIEIAK
+501 NNFTDKDFKAFEHQE
-514 INYIPKDVEIS
+514 PKETEIS

-544 CIAYAE
+544 CIAYSE
-550 QDELDNNFNIVKEH
+550 QDELDNNFNIIDEH
-564 PKIEFVFGR
+564 QEIKFEFGR
-573 DCLKRFLDN
+573 NCLNNFLDK

-613 TKVMNAQI
+613 TKVMNAEI
-621 IYNDKTIYFKDTL
+621 IYKGKKIYFKDTL

-646 SFNLDCGQK
+646 SFGLDCGEK

-665 ENFDKL
+665 ENFEKL
-671 GCKGVISEAGKQE
+671 NNLGIISEAGKQE
-684 LKHNWNQQQFEEN
+684 LKHNWNQKIFEEN
-697 LNKLGIVQ
+697 LNKLGIAKD
-705 GNEFNMVEY
+705 GKFNMVDY

-762 IYEKISDYYLYGGIV
+762 IYEKIPDYYLYGGIV
-777 RAFIQKAVYGGRCMT
+777 RGFIQKAVYGGRCMT

-817 KRLYCV
+817 NRLYCV
-823 KGKPEVLKSEELST
+823 KGKPEVLKPEELNT
-837 SYLLNHTCAE
+837 TYLLNNTCGE
-847 DEQPTKQKPISTY
+847 DEQPNKNKPISSY
-860 VVEILITNINK
+860 VVEILITNIKK
-871 HLAFPCIVYKDK
+871 HLAFPCVVYKDK
-883 STNTNKN
+883 TTNTNKN

-948 YKKTHNPLQLVI
+948 YKKTKNPLQLVI

-967 YGKMIQ
+967 YGKIIK
-973 KPITTTTVFKRHHTK
+973 KPITTTTEFKRKHTK
-988 IFDKKLGEYVEDYPL
+988 IFDKKLNDYVDDYPL
-1003 AKYLIKNSAKVISYI
+1003 DKYLIKNSAKIISYI

-1024 YAIKVGKQID
+1024 YAIKVGQQID
-1034 SFYTNTL
+1034 TFYTNTL

-1071 DTDSMHIEK
+1071 DTDSMHIQK
-1080 NKINNL
+1080 NKIDDL
-1086 AEEYKKRYDRELIGK
+1086 ATEYKKRYGRELIGK

-1111 EVENGYSYKSIF
+1111 EVENGYAYKSIF

-1135 EKGENG
+1135 EKDESG

-1155 LYAEENNCE
+1155 LYSEENNCE
-1164 IFDVYN
+1164 IYDIYK
-1170 KLYNDETIT
+1170 KLYNDEEIT
-1179 FNLLKAKPCFKMCDN
+1179 FDLLKAKPCFKMNDN
-1194 QTVINLKAFDRRIKA
+1194 QTVTNLLNFDRTIKA
-1209 TASAPI
+1209 TSL

>member
-1 MNKNNNEENNNSKNN
+1 MNKNTNENSN
-16 TTEMSNLKPNTWR
+16 WR
-29 QDKAKVMKFINNNPY
+29 QDKAKVMRFINNNPY

-73 LIEYNRRKSIR
+73 LIEYNRRKNIR
-84 DKKQEQKAKPIDFI
+84 EQKQAQKSKPIDFI

-113 YPDVEELF
+113 YPDIEELF
-121 NQATDLENQHQQE
+121 NQATDLEKQKQQE
-134 ILNKEAKALQQQLEK
+134 ILNNEIQK
-149 IKNANIAKD
+149 IKNADIAKD
-158 GLKIYLDEG
+158 GLKIYFDEG
-167 GETNFNNLK
+167 GDVKFNNLK

-190 LYIQIRF
+190 LYIQVSF
-197 LTEDNLTRTETY
+197 LTADNIVRTQTY
-209 SINSE
+209 SLLNELGVKS
-214 RGIKIIDRILR
+214 IDRILR
-225 GEDFENDFGDNED
+225 GEDFEDDNYIPD

-250 SQATVSTSQIIEI
+250 SQATVSTKQIIDI
-263 AIVNSKNIGKQI
+263 TFTHKRNIGRQI

-290 KINDKFKNNVA
+290 KINEKFKNNIA
-301 LVKKLERYQIFTD
+301 LVKKLERYQIFED
-314 LNNKAFNENC
+314 LNNKAFDENC
-324 LVYALRQ
+324 LVYAMRQ
-331 SNLFSEAILDNMR
+331 TNLFNETILNNMR
-344 TTCFTRY
+344 TVCFTRY

-356 LQEFGEMYNIKFNV
+356 LQEFGQMYNIKFNV
-370 VKYIPDTNKF
+370 VKYRPDENKF
-380 DDITKGKKF
+380 QDITQGKNKF
-389 FGSDKNDAI
+389 FGSVKNDAL
-398 KIKLALINGHYI
+398 KIRLALINKHYI
-410 LNEDVKGVSRF
+410 LNEDVKGVSTF
-421 YIKNYDDI
+421 YLKNYDVI
-429 EDKCKDMKQ
+429 ETTCQDMKP
-438 EDKFKITKIN
+438 EDKFKITKKS
-448 NGKYKHVSTRYSEIK
+448 NGKYIKDKSMYHEMK

-470 MTSDNQSWAF
+470 MTSDNKTWSF
-480 DDLCHLQNNLYE
+480 DDLCHLKNNLYE
-492 FNTIEIKDL
+492 FNTNEIYDL
-501 NNFTDRDFIEIAK
+501 NNFTDRDFKEIEPQK
-514 INYIPKDVEIS
+514 NKEVEIS

-544 CIAYAE
+544 CIAFSE
-550 QDELDNNFNIVKEH
+550 QDEIDENFNIVKEH
-564 PKIEFVFGR
+564 RKINFEFGR
-573 DCLKRFLDN
+573 DCLSKFLDKI
-582 LENNSLVY
+582 ENNSLVY
-590 FHNLGYDIRQFNEY
+590 FHNLAYDIRQFNEY
-604 IINKECCKN
+604 IIGQEISKG
-613 TKVMNAQI
+613 TSVMNAAI
-621 IYNDKTIYFKDTL
+621 FYKNKIIYFKDSL

-646 SFNLDCGQK
+646 SFGLDCGQK

-665 ENFDKL
+665 ENL
-671 GCKGVISEAGKQE
+671 NNLNNMGIISEAGKHE
-684 LKHNWNQQQFEEN
+684 LKHNWNQKIFEEN
-697 LNKLGIVQ
+697 LDKLGIRQ
-705 GNEFNMVEY
+705 GDKFNMVEY

-723 RILKQGFQKFRKMCW
+723 RILKQGFQKFRKMCL
-738 ESLKIDVNKT
+738 ESLNIDVIKSV
-748 LTAPSLANQYFTRE
+748 TAPSLANQYFTRE
-762 IYEKISDYYLYGGIV
+762 IYEKIPDYYLYGGIV

-817 KRLYCV
+817 NRLYCV

-837 SYLLNHTCAE
+837 AYLLNNTCEE
-847 DEQPTKQKPISTY
+847 DEQPTKQKPISSY

-871 HLAFPCIVYKDK
+871 HLAFPCVVYKDK
-883 STNTNKN
+883 ETNTNKN

-909 DWIKYNG
+909 DWVKYNG
-916 LECEVLR
+916 LECEVIR

-973 KPITTTTVFKRHHTK
+973 KPITTTTEFKKQFTKVFN
-988 IFDKKLGEYVEDYPL
+988 KKTQEYEDDYPL
-1003 AKYLIKNSAKVISYI
+1003 DKYLIKNSAKIVSYI

-1024 YAIKVGKQID
+1024 YAVKVGKQID
-1034 SFYTNTL
+1034 TFYTNTL

-1063 IGIKIYYQ
+1063 INIKIYYQ

-1080 NKINNL
+1080 NKINSL
-1086 AEEYKKRYDRELIGK
+1086 ADEYKKRYGRDLIGK

-1135 EKGENG
+1135 DKNNFG

-1155 LYAEENNCE
+1155 LYAEDLIKTNCQNNLSDNLE
-1164 IFDVYN
+1164 EAIYDIYN
-1170 KLYNDETIT
+1170 KLYNGETLT
-1179 FNLLKAKPCFKMCDN
+1179 FDLLKAKPCFKMNDN
-1194 QTVINLKAFDRRIKA
+1194 QTVTNLKAFDRRIKA
-1209 TASAPI
+1209 TASK

>member
-1 MNKNNNEENNNSKNN
+1 
-16 TTEMSNLKPNTWR
+16 
-29 QDKAKVMKFINNNPY
+29 MKFINNNPY
-44 IIRKKIIKIIP
+44 LINHNIIKIIP

-66 EDLKRQY
+66 DDLKRQY

-84 DKKQEQKAKPIDFI
+84 DQRKTKKSNPIDFI
-98 QSNIFAEPKEINEPY
+98 QSNIFTEPKEINEPY
-113 YPDVEELF
+113 YPNVEDLF
-121 NQATDLENQHQQE
+121 NQATDLEIQKQNE
-134 ILNKEAKALQQQLEK
+134 ILNKELEK
-149 IKNANIAKD
+149 IKNADIAKD
-158 GLKIYLDEG
+158 GLKIYFDEG
-167 GETNFNNLK
+167 GDVNFNNLK
-176 KAIRDKLNSINLDG
+176 KAIRDKLNSIDLDEI
-190 LYIQIRF
+190 YIQVSF
-197 LTEDNLTRTETY
+197 LTDDNVVRTQTY
-209 SINSE
+209 SIMNE
-214 RGIKIIDRILR
+214 KGIKIIDRILR
-225 GEDFENDFGDNED
+225 GDDFENDYPDDQD
-238 FEIPVSGMNKDF
+238 FEIEVSGMNKDF
-250 SQATVSTSQIIEI
+250 SQATVSTNQIIDI
-263 AIVNSKNIGKQI
+263 TIINRKNIGRQI

-282 NGGSFYPY
+282 NGGSFYIY

-324 LVYALRQ
+324 LVYAMRQ
-331 SNLFSEAILDNMR
+331 TNLFSEAILNNMR

-356 LQEFGEMYNIKFNV
+356 LQEFGDMYNIKFNV
-370 VKYIPDTNKF
+370 VKYRPDKNQW
-380 DDITKGKKF
+380 DDITHGKNKF
-389 FGSDKNDAI
+389 FGSVKDDAL

-410 LNEDVKGVSRF
+410 LNEDVEGVSTF
-421 YIKNYDDI
+421 YLKNYDDI
-429 EDKCKDMKQ
+429 EATCQDMKP
-438 EDKFKITKIN
+438 EDKFKISATKLTAVKN
-448 NGKYKHVSTRYSEIK
+448 KKYVQNKSKYHEIK
-463 SYDFVKF
+463 SYDFVRF
-470 MTSDNQSWAF
+470 MTSDQQTWAF
-480 DDLCHLQNNLYE
+480 DDLCHLKNNLYE
-492 FNTIEIKDL
+492 FNTDEIKDL
-501 NNFTDRDFIEIAK
+501 NNFTDKDFIEISK
-514 INYIPKDVEIS
+514 INCTEQEGNIT

-550 QDELDNNFNIVKEH
+550 QDELDENFNIVKEH
-564 PKIEFVFGR
+564 PKINFVFGR
-573 DCLKRFLDN
+573 DCLNKFLDN
-582 LENNSLVY
+582 IENNSLVY
-590 FHNLGYDIRQFNEY
+590 FHNLGYDIRQFNDY

-613 TKVMNAQI
+613 TKVMNAEI
-621 IYNDKTIYFKDTL
+621 IYNDKKIYFKDTL

-665 ENFDKL
+665 ENFEKYNNMGL
-671 GCKGVISEAGKQE
+671 ISEAGKQE
-684 LKHNWNQQQFEEN
+684 LKHNWNQKIFEEN
-697 LNKLGIVQ
+697 LNKLGIAAD
-705 GNEFNMVEY
+705 GKFNMVEY

-762 IYEKISDYYLYGGIV
+762 IYEKIPDYYLYGGIV

-792 RLNKRWS
+792 RLNKRWI
-799 VNEELADFDAVS
+799 VNEDLADFDAVS

-823 KGKPEVLKSEELST
+823 KGKPEVLKPEELNT
-837 SYLLNHTCAE
+837 TYLLNNTCEE
-847 DEQPTKQKPISTY
+847 DEQPNKNKPISTY
-860 VVEILITNINK
+860 VVEIKITNINK
-871 HLAFPCIVYKDK
+871 HLAFPCVVYKDK
-883 STNTNKN
+883 ETNTNKN
-890 DDGENAIGKTAVV
+890 DDGEIAIGKTAVV

-933 LIRDVI
+933 LIRDII

-948 YKKTHNPLQLVI
+948 YKKTKNPLQLVI

-973 KPITTTTVFKRHHTK
+973 KPITTTTEFKRHHTK
-988 IFDKKLGEYVEDYPL
+988 IWNKKLNDYVDDYPL
-1003 AKYLIKNSAKVISYI
+1003 DKYLIKNSAKVISYI

-1024 YAIKVGKQID
+1024 SAIKVGQQID
-1034 SFYTNTL
+1034 TFYTNTL

-1071 DTDSMHIEK
+1071 DTDSMHIQK
-1080 NKINNL
+1080 NKIDDL
-1086 AEEYKKRYDRELIGK
+1086 AKEFKNRYGRELIGK

-1111 EVENGYSYKSIF
+1111 EVENGYAYKSIF

-1135 EKGENG
+1135 DKGEYG

-1155 LYAEENNCE
+1155 LYSEENNLS
-1164 IFDVYN
+1164 IFDIYN
-1170 KLYNDETIT
+1170 KIYDDETLT
-1179 FNLLKAKPCFKMCDN
+1179 FDLLKAKPCFKMNDN
-1194 QTVINLKAFDRRIKA
+1194 QTVTNLSTFERSIKA
-1209 TASAPI
+1209 TAK

>member
-1 MNKNNNEENNNSKNN
+1 MSKNNNES
-16 TTEMSNLKPNTWR
+16 SNWR

-73 LIEYNRRKSIR
+73 LIEYNRRKNIR
-84 DKKQEQKAKPIDFI
+84 EQKQAQKSEPIDFI
-98 QSNIFAEPKEINEPY
+98 QSNIFAEPKEVNEPF
-113 YPDVEELF
+113 YPNVEEDLF
-121 NQATDLENQHQQE
+121 NQATALEAVHENE
-134 ILNKEAKALQQQLEK
+134 ILNNEIEK

-158 GLKIYLDEG
+158 GLKIYFDEG
-167 GETNFNNLK
+167 GDAKFNNLK

-190 LYIQIRF
+190 LYIQVSF
-197 LTEDNLTRTETY
+197 LTADDIVRTQTY

-214 RGIKIIDRILR
+214 KGIKIIDDILR
-225 GEDFENDFGDNED
+225 GEDFEDEGTFNQVS
-238 FEIPVSGMNKDF
+238 EIIEVSGMNKDF
-250 SQATVSTSQIIEI
+250 SQATVSTKQIIDFS
-263 AIVNSKNIGKQI
+263 IVNGKNIGKQI

-282 NGGSFYPY
+282 NGGSFYKY
-290 KINDKFKNNVA
+290 KINEKFLNNPA
-301 LVKKLERYQIFTD
+301 LVKKMERYQIFID
-314 LNNKAFNENC
+314 LNNKAFDENC
-324 LVYALRQ
+324 LVYAMRQ
-331 SNLFSEAILDNMR
+331 TNLFSETILNNMR

-356 LQEFGEMYNIKFNV
+356 LQEFGQMYNIKFNV
-370 VKYIPDTNKF
+370 VKYMPDKNKF
-380 DDITKGKKF
+380 DDITKGKNKF
-389 FGSDKNDAI
+389 FGSDKNDAL
-398 KIKLALINGHYI
+398 KIKLALVNGHYI
-410 LNEDVKGVSRF
+410 LNEDVKGVSTF
-421 YIKNYDDI
+421 YLKNYDDI
-429 EDKCKDMKQ
+429 EDKCKDMKP
-438 EDKFKITKIN
+438 ENKFKISAKN
-448 NGKYKHVSTRYSEIK
+448 KNYVQNKARYTEIK
-463 SYDFVKF
+463 SYEFVKF
-470 MTSDNQSWAF
+470 MTSDNKTWSF
-480 DDLCHLQNNLYE
+480 DDLCHLKNNLYE
-492 FNTIEIKDL
+492 FNTSEIYDL
-501 NNFTDRDFIEIAK
+501 NNFCDKDFKKIEPQPNK
-514 INYIPKDVEIS
+514 EVEIS

-550 QDELDNNFNIVKEH
+550 EDETDENLNIVKEH
-564 PKIEFVFGR
+564 RKINFEFGR
-573 DCLKRFLDN
+573 DCLTKFLDKI
-582 LENNSLVY
+582 ENNSLVY
-590 FHNLGYDIRQFNEY
+590 FHNLAYDIRQFNEY
-604 IINKECCKN
+604 IIGQEISKG
-613 TKVMNAQI
+613 TRVMNATI
-621 IYNDKTIYFKDTL
+621 FYKDKIIYFKDSL

-646 SFNLDCGQK
+646 SFGLDCGQK

-665 ENFDKL
+665 ENL
-671 GCKGVISEAGKQE
+671 NNLNNMGVISEAGKQE
-684 LKHNWNQQQFEEN
+684 LKHNWNQKIFEEN
-697 LNKLGIVQ
+697 LNKLGIRQ
-705 GNEFNMVEY
+705 GDKFNMVEY

-723 RILKQGFQKFRKMCW
+723 RILKQGFQKFRKMCF
-738 ESLKIDVNKT
+738 ESLKIDVIKT
-748 LTAPSLANQYFTRE
+748 VTAPSLANQYFTRE
-762 IYEKISDYYLYGGIV
+762 IYEKIPDYYLYGGIV

-817 KRLYCV
+817 NRLYCV
-823 KGKPEVLKSEELST
+823 KGKPEVLKSDELNT
-837 SYLLNHTCAE
+837 AYLLNNTCAE
-847 DEQPTKQKPISTY
+847 DEQPNKVKPISTY
-860 VVEILITNINK
+860 VVEILITNIKK
-871 HLAFPCIVYKDK
+871 HLAFPCVVYKDK
-883 STNTNKN
+883 ETNTNKN

-909 DWIKYNG
+909 DWVKYNG
-916 LECEVLR
+916 LECEVIR

-973 KPITTTTVFKRHHTK
+973 KPITTTTEFKRQHTK
-988 IFDKKLGEYVEDYPL
+988 IFNKKTQEYEDDYPL
-1003 AKYLIKNSAKVISYI
+1003 DKYLIKNSAKIVCYTQI
-1018 QVNKNL
+1018 NKNL
-1024 YAIKVGKQID
+1024 YAVKVGKQID
-1034 SFYTNTL
+1034 QFYTNTL

-1063 IGIKIYYQ
+1063 INIKIYYQ
-1071 DTDSMHIEK
+1071 DTDSMHIQK
-1080 NKINNL
+1080 FKIDDL
-1086 AEEYKKRYDRELIGK
+1086 AKEYNKRYGRELIGK

-1135 EKGENG
+1135 DKNKYG

-1155 LYAEENNCE
+1155 LYAEELSRVKGLNNLSSNLE
-1164 IFDVYN
+1164 EAIYDIYN
-1170 KLYNDETIT
+1170 KLYNGEEIT
-1179 FNLLKAKPCFKMCDN
+1179 FDLLKAKPCFKMNDN
-1194 QTVINLKAFDRRIKA
+1194 QTVTNLKAFERRIKA
-1209 TASAPI
+1209 TADVNL

>member
-1 MNKNNNEENNNSKNN
+1 MNSTKGS
-16 TTEMSNLKPNTWR
+16 TWR
-29 QDKAKVMKFINNNPY
+29 QDKNKVMKFINNNPY
-44 IIRKKIIKIIP
+44 LINHNIIKIIP

-84 DKKQEQKAKPIDFI
+84 NKRQEQKSEPIDFI
-98 QSNIFAEPKEINEPY
+98 QSNIFAEPKEVNEPY
-113 YPDVEELF
+113 YPDIEDLF

-134 ILNKEAKALQQQLEK
+134 ILNKEIEK

-158 GLKIYLDEG
+158 GLKIYFKDNS
-167 GETNFNNLK
+167 ETNFNNLK
-176 KAIRDKLNSINLDG
+176 KAIRDKLNSIDIDEI
-190 LYIQIRF
+190 YIQVSF
-197 LTEDNLTRTETY
+197 LSEDNIVRIQTY
-209 SINSE
+209 SLNSE
-214 RGIKIIDRILR
+214 RGIKIMDRILR
-225 GEDFENDFGDNED
+225 GDDFENYYGDNED
-238 FEIPVSGMNKDF
+238 FEIEVSGMNKDF
-250 SQATVSTSQIIEI
+250 SQATVSTNQIIDI
-263 AIVNSKNIGKQI
+263 SFINKRNIGREI

-282 NGGSFYPY
+282 NGGSFYKY
-290 KINDKFKNNVA
+290 KINEKFKNNVA
-301 LVKKLERYQIFTD
+301 LVKKLERYQIFED

-324 LVYALRQ
+324 LVYAMRQ
-331 SNLFSEAILDNMR
+331 TNLFSEAILNNMR
-344 TTCFTRY
+344 STCIDRH
-351 ISKKQ
+351 ISKKG

-370 VKYIPDTNKF
+370 IKYRPETNKF
-380 DDITKGKKF
+380 EDITHGKKGTKGSSLRGF
-389 FGSDKNDAI
+389 FGSVKNDAF
-398 KIKLALINGHYI
+398 KIKLALIEKHYI
-410 LNEDVKGVSRF
+410 LNEDVKGVSTF
-421 YIKNYDDI
+421 YLKNYDDI
-429 EDKCKDMKQ
+429 ELACQNM
-438 EDKFKITKIN
+438 EPEEKFKISAKN
-448 NGKYKHVSTRYSEIK
+448 KKYVQNKSKYHEIK
-463 SYDFVKF
+463 SYEFVKF
-470 MTSDNQSWAF
+470 MTSDNKPWVF
-480 DDLCHLQNNLYE
+480 DDLCHLRNNLYE
-492 FNTIEIKDL
+492 FNTDEIKDL
-501 NNFTDRDFIEIAK
+501 NDFSDRDFIEISK

-544 CIAYAE
+544 CIAYSE
-550 QDELDNNFNIVKEH
+550 QDILDNEFNI
-564 PKIEFVFGR
+564 IEENQEIKFEFGR
-573 DCLKRFLDN
+573 NCLTKFLDN
-582 LENNSLVY
+582 IENNSLVY

-613 TKVMNAQI
+613 TKVMNAEI
-621 IYNDKTIYFKDTL
+621 IYKGKKIYFKDTL

-665 ENFDKL
+665 ENFEKL
-671 GCKGVISEAGKQE
+671 NNLGIISEAGKQE
-684 LKHNWNQQQFEEN
+684 LKHNWNQKTFEEN
-697 LNKLGIVQ
+697 LNKLGIAKD
-705 GNEFNMVEY
+705 NKFNMVEY

-738 ESLKIDVNKT
+738 ESLNIDVNKT

-762 IYEKISDYYLYGGIV
+762 IYKKIPDYYLYGGIV

-823 KGKPEVLKSEELST
+823 KGKPEVLKPEELNT
-837 SYLLNHTCAE
+837 NYLLNNTCGE
-847 DEQPTKQKPISTY
+847 DEQPNKNKPISTY
-860 VVEILITNINK
+860 VVEIKITNINK
-871 HLAFPCIVYKDK
+871 HLAFPCVVYKDK
-883 STNTNKN
+883 ETNTNKN
-890 DDGENAIGKTAVV
+890 DDSEIAIGKTAVV

-933 LIRDVI
+933 LIRDII

-948 YKKTHNPLQLVI
+948 YKKTKNPLQLVI

-973 KPITTTTVFKRHHTK
+973 KPITTTTEFKRHHTK
-988 IFDKKLGEYVEDYPL
+988 IWNKKVNDYVDDYPL
-1003 AKYLIKNSAKVISYI
+1003 AKYLIKNSANVICYT

-1024 YAIKVGKQID
+1024 SAIKVGQQID
-1034 SFYTNTL
+1034 TFYTNTL

-1071 DTDSMHIEK
+1071 DTDSMHIQK
-1080 NKINNL
+1080 FKIDDL
-1086 AEEYKKRYDRELIGK
+1086 AKEYKKRFGRELIGK

-1111 EVENGYSYKSIF
+1111 EVENGYAYKSIF

-1135 EKGENG
+1135 EKGEQG

-1164 IFDVYN
+1164 IYDIYN
-1170 KLYNDETIT
+1170 KLYNGEEIKFD
-1179 FNLLKAKPCFKMCDN
+1179 LLKAKPCFKMNDN
-1194 QTVINLKAFDRRIKA
+1194 QTVTNLLTFERSIKA
-1209 TASAPI
+1209 TAL

>member
-1 MNKNNNEENNNSKNN
+1 
-16 TTEMSNLKPNTWR
+16 MSFKTNTWR
-29 QDKAKVMKFINNNPY
+29 QDKNKVMKFINNNPY
-44 IIRKKIIKIIP
+44 LINHNIIKIIP

-73 LIEYNRRKSIR
+73 LIEYNRRKNIR
-84 DKKQEQKAKPIDFI
+84 DQRKTKKSEPIDFI
-98 QSNIFAEPKEINEPY
+98 QSNIFSEPKEVNEIF
-113 YPDVEELF
+113 YPNVEDLF
-121 NQATDLENQHQQE
+121 NQATDLEIQKQNE
-134 ILNKEAKALQQQLEK
+134 ILIKEFEK
-149 IKNANIAKD
+149 IKNADIAKD
-158 GLKIYLDEG
+158 GLKIYFDEG
-167 GETNFNNLK
+167 KGVKFNNLK

-190 LYIQIRF
+190 LYIQVSF
-197 LTEDNLTRTETY
+197 LTADDIVRTQTY

-225 GEDFENDFGDNED
+225 GENFEDENYIDD
-238 FEIPVSGMNKDF
+238 FEIEVSGMNKDF
-250 SQATVSTSQIIEI
+250 SQATVSTNQIIDI
-263 AIVNSKNIGKQI
+263 SIVNKRNIGKQI

-282 NGGSFYPY
+282 NGGSFYIY
-290 KINDKFKNNVA
+290 KINEKFKNNVA
-301 LVKKLERYQIFTD
+301 LVKKLERYQIFED
-314 LNNKAFNENC
+314 LNNSAFNENC
-324 LVYALRQ
+324 LVYAMRQ
-331 SNLFSEAILDNMR
+331 TNLFSEAILNNMR

-356 LQEFGEMYNIKFNV
+356 LQKFGEMYNIKFNV
-370 VKYIPDTNKF
+370 VKYRPETNKF
-380 DDITKGKKF
+380 EDITHGKKGTKGSSRGF
-389 FGSDKNDAI
+389 FGSDKEDAF

-410 LNEDVKGVSRF
+410 LNEDVKGVSTF
-421 YIKNYDDI
+421 YLKNYDDI
-429 EDKCKDMKQ
+429 ENKCQDMKP
-438 EDKFKITKIN
+438 EDKFKIVKKS
-448 NGKYKHVSTRYSEIK
+448 NGKYKQDKTKYHEMK

-470 MTSDNQSWAF
+470 MTSDNRTWPF
-480 DDLCHLQNNLYE
+480 DDLCHLKNNLYE
-492 FNTIEIKDL
+492 FNTNEIYDL
-501 NNFTDRDFIEIAK
+501 NNFCDKDFKAFEPITDKEK
-514 INYIPKDVEIS
+514 EIS

-544 CIAYAE
+544 CIAYSE
-550 QDELDNNFNIVKEH
+550 EDETDENFNIVKEH
-564 PKIEFVFGR
+564 RKINFEFGR
-573 DCLKRFLDN
+573 DCLTKFLDK

-604 IINKECCKN
+604 IIGQEINKG
-613 TKVMNAQI
+613 TKIMNATI
-621 IYNDKTIYFKDTL
+621 FYKDKKIYFKDTL

-665 ENFDKL
+665 ENFEKDGKSL
-671 GCKGVISEAGKQE
+671 NPMGIISEAGKQE
-684 LKHNWNQQQFEEN
+684 LKHNWNQKIFEEN
-697 LNKLGIVQ
+697 LNKLGIAKD
-705 GNEFNMVEY
+705 GKFNMVEY

-762 IYEKISDYYLYGGIV
+762 IYEKIPDYYLYGGIV

-817 KRLYCV
+817 NRLYCV
-823 KGKPEVLKSEELST
+823 KGKPEVLKPEELNT
-837 SYLLNHTCAE
+837 NYLLNNTCEE
-847 DEQPTKQKPISTY
+847 DKQPNKNKQISAY
-860 VVEILITNINK
+860 VVEIKITNINK
-871 HLAFPCIVYKDK
+871 HLAFPCVVYKDK
-883 STNTNKN
+883 ETNTNKN
-890 DDGENAIGKTAVV
+890 DDGEIAIGKTAVV

-909 DWIKYNG
+909 DWVKYNG

-933 LIRDVI
+933 LIREVI

-948 YKKTHNPLQLVI
+948 YKKTKNPLQLVI

-973 KPITTTTVFKRHHTK
+973 KPITTTTEFKRHHTK
-988 IFDKKLGEYVEDYPL
+988 IFNKKLNDYVDDYPL
-1003 AKYLIKNSAKVISYI
+1003 DKYLIKNSSKIISYI

-1024 YAIKVGKQID
+1024 SAIKVGQQID
-1034 SFYTNTL
+1034 KFYTNTL

-1080 NKINNL
+1080 NKINSL
-1086 AEEYKKRYDRELIGK
+1086 AEEYKKRYGRELIGK

-1111 EVENGYSYKSIF
+1111 EVENGYAYKSIF

-1135 EKGENG
+1135 EKNENG

-1155 LYAEENNCE
+1155 LYGEENNCE
-1164 IFDVYN
+1164 IYDIYN
-1170 KLYNDETIT
+1170 KLYNGEEIT
-1179 FNLLKAKPCFKMCDN
+1179 FDLLKAKPCFKMNDN
-1194 QTVINLKAFDRRIKA
+1194 QTVTNLLNFERSIKA
-1209 TASAPI
+1209 TAL

>member
-1 MNKNNNEENNNSKNN
+1 M
-16 TTEMSNLKPNTWR
+16 NTWR
-29 QDKAKVMKFINNNPY
+29 QDKNKVMKFINNNPY
-44 IIRKKIIKIIP
+44 LINHNIIKIIP

-84 DKKQEQKAKPIDFI
+84 SKRQEQKSNPIDFI
-98 QSNIFAEPKEINEPY
+98 QSNIFTEPKEINEPY
-113 YPDVEELF
+113 YPNVEDLF
-121 NQATDLENQHQQE
+121 NQATDLELQKQNE
-134 ILNKEAKALQQQLEK
+134 IINKELEK
-149 IKNANIAKD
+149 IKNADIAKD
-158 GLKIYLDEG
+158 GLKIYFEP
-167 GETNFNNLK
+167 GEEVKFNILK
-176 KAIRDKLNSINLDG
+176 KAIRDKLNSINLDKI
-190 LYIQIRF
+190 YIQVSF
-197 LTEDNLTRTETY
+197 LTEDNIVRTETY
-209 SINSE
+209 SILDE
-214 RGIKIIDRILR
+214 TGIKIIDRILR
-225 GEDFENDFGDNED
+225 GDDFEYDDLDNQD

-250 SQATVSTSQIIEI
+250 SQATVSTKQIIDI
-263 AIVNSKNIGKQI
+263 AIVNGKNIGKQI

-324 LVYALRQ
+324 FVYAMRQ

-356 LQEFGEMYNIKFNV
+356 LQELGEMYNIKFNV
-370 VKYIPDTNKF
+370 IKYIPDKNKW
-380 DDITKGKKF
+380 DDITHGKKGTKGSSLRGF
-389 FGSDKNDAI
+389 FGSLKNDAL
-398 KIKLALINGHYI
+398 KINLALINGHYI
-410 LNEDVKGVSRF
+410 LNEDVKGVSTF
-421 YIKNYDDI
+421 YLKNYDII
-429 EDKCKDMKQ
+429 ESTCSDMTQ
-438 EDKFKITKIN
+438 EEKFKIVKKS
-448 NGKYKHVSTRYSEIK
+448 NGKYKKDKSMYHEMK

-470 MTSDNQSWAF
+470 MTSDNQTWAF

-492 FNTIEIKDL
+492 FNTNEIRDL
-501 NNFTDRDFIEIAK
+501 NNFTDRDFKVFEHQEPKEDK
-514 INYIPKDVEIS
+514 IT
-525 KIYFADTETDTSGP
+525 KIYFADTETDTSGK

-550 QDELDNNFNIVKEH
+550 QDELDENFNIVKEH
-564 PKIEFVFGR
+564 PKINFEFGR
-573 DCLKRFLDN
+573 DCLNKFLDKI
-582 LENNSLVY
+582 EDHSLVY

-604 IINKECCKN
+604 IINKECPKN
-613 TKVMNAQI
+613 TKVMKAEI
-621 IYNDKTIYFKDTL
+621 LYNEKTIYFKDTL

-646 SFNLDCGQK
+646 SFNLECGQK

-671 GCKGVISEAGKQE
+671 GCKGIISEAGKQE

-697 LNKLGIVQ
+697 LNKLGIAKD
-705 GNEFNMVEY
+705 GKFNMVEY
-714 VKFYCCQDV
+714 VKFYCQQDV

-748 LTAPSLANQYFTRE
+748 LTAPTLANQYFTRE
-762 IYEKISDYYLYGGIV
+762 IYEKIPDYYLYGGIV

-837 SYLLNHTCAE
+837 TYLLNNTCGE
-847 DEQPTKQKPISTY
+847 DEQPTKQKPISSY

-871 HLAFPCIVYKDK
+871 HLAFPCVVYKDK
-883 STNTNKN
+883 ETNTNKN
-890 DDGENAIGKTAVV
+890 DDGEIAIGKTAVV

-909 DWIKYNG
+909 DWVKYNG
-916 LECEVLR
+916 LECEIIR

-933 LIRDVI
+933 LIRDII

-948 YKKTHNPLQLVI
+948 YKKTKNPLQLVI

-973 KPITTTTVFKRHHTK
+973 KPITTTTEFKREHVK
-988 IFDKKLGEYVEDYPL
+988 IFDKKLGEYVDDYPL

-1024 YAIKVGKQID
+1024 YAIKVNKQID
-1034 SFYTNTL
+1034 TFYTNTL

-1071 DTDSMHIEK
+1071 DTDSMHIQK
-1080 NKINNL
+1080 NKIDDL
-1086 AEEYKKRYDRELIGK
+1086 AKEYKKRYARDLIGK

-1111 EVENGYSYKSIF
+1111 EVENGYAYKSIF
-1123 VGKKMYVDMLKN
+1123 VGKKMYVDILKN
-1135 EKGENG
+1135 EKGEQG

-1155 LYAEENNCE
+1155 LYAEENNIE
-1164 IFDVYN
+1164 IYDIYN
-1170 KLYNDETIT
+1170 KLYNGETIT
-1179 FNLLKAKPCFKMCDN
+1179 FNLLKAKPCFKMNDN
-1194 QTVINLKAFDRRIKA
+1194 QTVTNLKAFDRSIKA
-1209 TASAPI
+1209 TAE

>member
-1 MNKNNNEENNNSKNN
+1 M
-16 TTEMSNLKPNTWR
+16 NTWR
-29 QDKAKVMKFINNNPY
+29 QDKNKVMKFINNNPY
-44 IIRKKIIKIIP
+44 LINNNIIKIIP

-84 DKKQEQKAKPIDFI
+84 SKRQEQKSEPIDFI
-98 QSNIFAEPKEINEPY
+98 QANIFAEPKEIYEPF
-113 YPDVEELF
+113 YPNVEEDLF
-121 NQATDLENQHQQE
+121 NQATVLEAEHQDE
-134 ILNKEAKALQQQLEK
+134 ILNNEIQK

-158 GLKIYLDEG
+158 GLKIYFKDNSEV
-167 GETNFNNLK
+167 NFNNLK

-190 LYIQIRF
+190 LYMNVGF
-197 LTEDNLTRTETY
+197 LTYDNIVRYQSYPLMNETA
-209 SINSE
+209 
-214 RGIKIIDRILR
+214 IKIIDRILR
-225 GEDFENDFGDNED
+225 GEDFENGYADED
-238 FEIPVSGMNKDF
+238 FEIEVSGMNKDF
-250 SQATVSTSQIIEI
+250 SQATVSTNQIIEI
-263 AIVNSKNIGKQI
+263 TIVDKRNIGREI

-290 KINDKFKNNVA
+290 KINDKFKENHE
-301 LVKKLERYQIFTD
+301 LVKKLERYQIFED
-314 LNNKAFNENC
+314 LNNEAFNENC
-324 LVYALRQ
+324 LVYAMRQ
-331 SNLFSEAILDNMR
+331 TNLFSEAILNNMR

-356 LQEFGEMYNIKFNV
+356 LQEFGELYNIKFNV
-370 VKYIPDTNKF
+370 VKYRSETNKF
-380 DDITKGKKF
+380 EDITQGKNKF
-389 FGSDKNDAI
+389 FGSVKNDAL
-398 KIKLALINGHYI
+398 KIRLALINKHYI
-410 LNEDVKGVSRF
+410 LNEDVEGVSTF
-421 YIKNYDDI
+421 YLKNYDDI
-429 EDKCKDMKQ
+429 ENNCKDMDQ
-438 EDKFKITKIN
+438 DEKFKIVKKS
-448 NGKYKHVSTRYSEIK
+448 NGKYKKDKSMYHEIK
-463 SYDFVKF
+463 SYEFVKF
-470 MTSDNQSWAF
+470 MTSDNKTWSF
-480 DDLCHLQNNLYE
+480 DDLCHLRNNLYE
-492 FNTIEIKDL
+492 FNTYEIKDL
-501 NNFTDRDFIEIAK
+501 NNFTDKDFKAFEHQELK
-514 INYIPKDVEIS
+514 ENEIS

-544 CIAYAE
+544 CIAYSE
-550 QDELDNNFNIVKEH
+550 QDELDNNFNIIDEH
-564 PKIEFVFGR
+564 QEIKFEFGR
-573 DCLKRFLDN
+573 NCLTKFLDN

-621 IYNDKTIYFKDTL
+621 IYKGKTIYFKDTL

-646 SFNLDCGQK
+646 SFGLDCGEK

-665 ENFDKL
+665 ENFEKL
-671 GCKGVISEAGKQE
+671 NNLGIISEAGKQE
-684 LKHNWNQQQFEEN
+684 LKHSWNQKIFEEN

-705 GNEFNMVEY
+705 GDKFNMVDY

-762 IYEKISDYYLYGGIV
+762 IYEKIPDYYLYGGIV
-777 RAFIQKAVYGGRCMT
+777 RGFIQKAVYGGRCMT

-817 KRLYCV
+817 NRLYCV
-823 KGKPEVLKSEELST
+823 KGKPEVLKPEELNT
-837 SYLLNHTCAE
+837 TYLLNNTCGE
-847 DEQPTKQKPISTY
+847 DEQPNKNKPISTY
-860 VVEILITNINK
+860 VVEILITNIKK
-871 HLAFPCIVYKDK
+871 HLAFPCVVYKDK
-883 STNTNKN
+883 TTNTNKN

-933 LIRDVI
+933 LIRDII

-948 YKKTHNPLQLVI
+948 YKKTKNPLQLVI

-973 KPITTTTVFKRHHTK
+973 KPITTTTEFKRKHTK
-988 IFDKKLGEYVEDYPL
+988 IFNKKLNDYVDDYPL
-1003 AKYLIKNSAKVISYI
+1003 DKYLIKNSAKVISYI

-1024 YAIKVGKQID
+1024 YAIKVGQQID
-1034 SFYTNTL
+1034 TFYTNTL

-1071 DTDSMHIEK
+1071 DTDSMHIQK

-1086 AEEYKKRYDRELIGK
+1086 AEEYKKRYGRELIGK

-1111 EVENGYSYKSIF
+1111 EVENGYAYKSIF

-1135 EKGENG
+1135 EKDESG

-1155 LYAEENNCE
+1155 LYSEENNCE
-1164 IFDVYN
+1164 IFDIYN
-1170 KLYNDETIT
+1170 KLYNDEEIT
-1179 FNLLKAKPCFKMCDN
+1179 FDLLKAKPCFKMNDN
-1194 QTVINLKAFDRRIKA
+1194 QTVTNLLNFDRTIKA
-1209 TASAPI
+1209 TATL

>member
-1 MNKNNNEENNNSKNN
+1 
-16 TTEMSNLKPNTWR
+16 MSNWR
-29 QDKAKVMKFINNNPY
+29 QDKNKVMKFINNNPY
-44 IIRKKIIKIIP
+44 LINNNIIKIIP

-66 EDLKRQY
+66 DDLKRQY

-84 DKKQEQKAKPIDFI
+84 DQRKTKKSEPIDFI
-98 QSNIFAEPKEINEPY
+98 QSNIFAEPKEIYEPF
-113 YPDVEELF
+113 YPNVEEDLF
-121 NQATDLENQHQQE
+121 NQATALEAEHQDE
-134 ILNKEAKALQQQLEK
+134 ILNNEIQK

-158 GLKIYLDEG
+158 GLKIYFKDNSDV
-167 GETNFNNLK
+167 NFINLK

-190 LYIQIRF
+190 LYIQVGF
-197 LTEDNLTRTETY
+197 LTYDNIVRYQTY
-209 SINSE
+209 SLMSE
-214 RGIKIIDRILR
+214 TAVKIIDRILK
-225 GEDFENDFGDNED
+225 GDDFENDFGDNED
-238 FEIPVSGMNKDF
+238 FEIEVSGMNKDF
-250 SQATVSTSQIIEI
+250 SQATVSTNQIIEI
-263 AIVNSKNIGKQI
+263 TIVNQKNIGREI

-290 KINDKFKNNVA
+290 KINEKFKNNVA
-301 LVKKLERYQIFTD
+301 LIKKLERYQIFED
-314 LNNKAFNENC
+314 LNNDAFNENC
-324 LVYALRQ
+324 LVYAMRQ
-331 SNLFSEAILDNMR
+331 TNLFSEAILNNMR

-356 LQEFGEMYNIKFNV
+356 LQKFGELYNIKFNV
-370 VKYIPDTNKF
+370 VKYRPDENKF
-380 DDITKGKKF
+380 QDITHGKNKF
-389 FGSDKNDAI
+389 FGSDKNDAL
-398 KIKLALINGHYI
+398 KIRLALIYKHYI
-410 LNEDVKGVSRF
+410 LNEDVEGVSTF
-421 YIKNYDDI
+421 YLKNYDDI
-429 EDKCKDMKQ
+429 ENNCKDMEQ
-438 EDKFKITKIN
+438 DEKFKITKKS
-448 NGKYKHVSTRYSEIK
+448 NGKYKKDKSMYHEIK

-470 MTSDNQSWAF
+470 MTSDNKTWSF
-480 DDLCHLQNNLYE
+480 DDLCHLRNNLYE
-492 FNTIEIKDL
+492 FNTDEIKDL
-501 NNFTDRDFIEIAK
+501 NNFTDKDFKAFEHQE
-514 INYIPKDVEIS
+514 PKENEIS

-539 YHVAF
+539 YHIAF
-544 CIAYAE
+544 CIAYSE
-550 QDELDNNFNIVKEH
+550 QDELDNNFNIIDEH
-564 PKIEFVFGR
+564 QEIKFEFGR
-573 DCLKRFLDN
+573 NCLTKFLDN

-621 IYNDKTIYFKDTL
+621 IYKGKTIYFKDTL

-665 ENFDKL
+665 ENFEKL
-671 GCKGVISEAGKQE
+671 KATKDGKGLSPMGVISEAGKQE
-684 LKHNWNQQQFEEN
+684 LKHNWNQKIFEEN
-697 LNKLGIVQ
+697 LNKLGIAAD
-705 GNEFNMVEY
+705 GKFNMVEY

-762 IYEKISDYYLYGGIV
+762 IYEKIPDYYLYGGIV
-777 RAFIQKAVYGGRCMT
+777 RGFIQKAVYGGRCMT

-817 KRLYCV
+817 NRLYCV
-823 KGKPEVLKSEELST
+823 KGKPEVLKSDELNT
-837 SYLLNHTCAE
+837 TYLLNNTCAE
-847 DEQPTKQKPISTY
+847 DDQPNKNKPISAY
-860 VVEILITNINK
+860 VVEISITNINK
-871 HLAFPCIVYKDK
+871 NLAFPCVVYKDK
-883 STNTNKN
+883 TTNTNKN
-890 DDGENAIGKTAVV
+890 DDSENAIGKTAVV

-933 LIRDVI
+933 LIRDII

-948 YKKTHNPLQLVI
+948 YKKTKNPLQLVI

-973 KPITTTTVFKRHHTK
+973 KPITTTTEFKRKHTK
-988 IFDKKLGEYVEDYPL
+988 IFDKKTQEFKDDYPL
-1003 AKYLIKNSAKVISYI
+1003 DKYLIKNSAKIISYI

-1024 YAIKVGKQID
+1024 YAIKVGQQID
-1034 SFYTNTL
+1034 TFYTNTL

-1071 DTDSMHIEK
+1071 DTDSMHIQK
-1080 NKINNL
+1080 NKIDDL
-1086 AEEYKKRYDRELIGK
+1086 AEEYKKRFGRELIGK

-1111 EVENGYSYKSIF
+1111 EVENGYAYKSIF

-1135 EKGENG
+1135 EKDESG

-1155 LYAEENNCE
+1155 LYSEENNCE
-1164 IFDVYN
+1164 IFDIYN
-1170 KLYNDETIT
+1170 KLYNDDEIT
-1179 FNLLKAKPCFKMCDN
+1179 FDLLKAKPCFKMNDN
-1194 QTVINLKAFDRRIKA
+1194 QTVTNLLNFDRTIKA
-1209 TASAPI
+1209 TAK

>member
-1 MNKNNNEENNNSKNN
+1 MSKNNNENSN
-16 TTEMSNLKPNTWR
+16 WR
-29 QDKAKVMKFINNNPY
+29 QDKAKVMRFINNNPY

-73 LIEYNRRKSIR
+73 LIEYNRRKNIR
-84 DKKQEQKAKPIDFI
+84 EQKQAQKSKPIEFI
-98 QSNIFAEPKEINEPY
+98 QSNIFTEPKEVNEPY
-113 YPDVEELF
+113 YPDIAEELF
-121 NQATDLENQHQQE
+121 NQVTALEQQQE
-134 ILNKEAKALQQQLEK
+134 SKALAQQIQK
-149 IKNANIAKD
+149 IKNADIAKD
-158 GLKIYLDEG
+158 GLKIYFDEG
-167 GETNFNNLK
+167 GDVKFSSLK

-190 LYIQIRF
+190 LYIQVSF
-197 LTEDNLTRTETY
+197 LTADDIVRTQTY
-209 SINSE
+209 SLMNE
-214 RGIKIIDRILR
+214 LGVKIIDRILR
-225 GEDFENDFGDNED
+225 GEDFENDESCNQD
-238 FEIPVSGMNKDF
+238 FEIEVSGMNKDF
-250 SQATVSTSQIIEI
+250 SQATVSTNQIIDI
-263 AIVNSKNIGKQI
+263 TIVNKRNIGRQI

-301 LVKKLERYQIFTD
+301 LVKKLERYQIYTD
-314 LNNKAFNENC
+314 LNNKAFEENC
-324 LVYALRQ
+324 LVYAMRQ
-331 SNLFSEAILDNMR
+331 LNLFSEAILNNMR

-356 LQEFGEMYNIKFNV
+356 LQEFGQMYNIKFNV
-370 VKYIPDTNKF
+370 VKYRPDTNKF
-380 DDITKGKKF
+380 EDITQGKNKF
-389 FGSDKNDAI
+389 FGSDKANAI
-398 KIKLALINGHYI
+398 KIKLALVNGHYI
-410 LNEDVKGVSRF
+410 LNECVEGVSTY

-429 EDKCKDMKQ
+429 ENNCKDMKPA
-438 EDKFKITKIN
+438 DKFKISAKNKNYVQNKTK
-448 NGKYKHVSTRYSEIK
+448 YHEIK
-463 SYDFVKF
+463 SYEFVKF
-470 MTSDNQSWAF
+470 MTSDNKTWAF
-480 DDLCHLQNNLYE
+480 DDLCHLKNNLYE
-492 FNTIEIKDL
+492 FNTNEIYDL
-501 NNFTDRDFIEIAK
+501 NNFCDKDFKEIEPQENK
-514 INYIPKDVEIS
+514 EVEIS

-544 CIAYAE
+544 CIAYSE
-550 QDELDNNFNIVKEH
+550 EDETDENFNIVKEH
-564 PKIEFVFGR
+564 RKINFEFGR
-573 DCLKRFLDN
+573 DCLTKFLN
-582 LENNSLVY
+582 KLENNSLVY
-590 FHNLGYDIRQFNEY
+590 FHNLAYDIRQFNEY
-604 IINKECCKN
+604 IIGQEISKG
-613 TKVMNAQI
+613 TRVMNATI
-621 IYNDKTIYFKDTL
+621 FYNDKIIYFKDSL

-646 SFNLDCGQK
+646 SFGLDCGQK

-665 ENFDKL
+665 ENL
-671 GCKGVISEAGKQE
+671 NNLNNMGIISEAGKHE
-684 LKHNWNQQQFEEN
+684 LKHNWNQKIFEEN
-697 LNKLGIVQ
+697 LDKLGIRQ
-705 GNEFNMVEY
+705 GDKFNMVEY

-723 RILKQGFQKFRKMCW
+723 RILKQGFQKFRKMCL
-738 ESLKIDVNKT
+738 ESLKIDVIKT
-748 LTAPSLANQYFTRE
+748 VTAPSLANQYFTRE
-762 IYEKISDYYLYGGIV
+762 IYEKIPDYYLYGGIV

-817 KRLYCV
+817 NRLYCV

-837 SYLLNHTCAE
+837 AYLLNNTCEE

-860 VVEILITNINK
+860 VVEILITNIKK
-871 HLAFPCIVYKDK
+871 HLDFPCVVYKDK
-883 STNTNKN
+883 ETNTNKN

-909 DWIKYNG
+909 DWVKYNG
-916 LECEVLR
+916 LECEIIR

-933 LIRDVI
+933 LIRDII

-973 KPITTTTVFKRHHTK
+973 KPITTTTEFKRQYTK
-988 IFDKKLGEYVEDYPL
+988 IFNKKLGCYVDDYPL
-1003 AKYLIKNSAKVISYI
+1003 DKYLIKNSAKIISFI

-1024 YAIKVGKQID
+1024 FAVKVGKQID
-1034 SFYTNTL
+1034 QFYTNTL

-1063 IGIKIYYQ
+1063 INIKIYYQ

-1080 NKINNL
+1080 NKINSL
-1086 AEEYKKRYDRELIGK
+1086 AEEYKKRYGRDLIGK

-1135 EKGENG
+1135 DKNKYG

-1155 LYAEENNCE
+1155 LYAEELNRTKCQNNLSDNLE
-1164 IFDVYN
+1164 EAIYVIYN
-1170 KLYNDETIT
+1170 KLYNGETLT
-1179 FNLLKAKPCFKMCDN
+1179 FDLLKAKPCFKMNDN
-1194 QTVINLKAFDRRIKA
+1194 QTVTNLKAFERRIKA
-1209 TASAPI
+1209 TSAI

>member
-1 MNKNNNEENNNSKNN
+1 M
-16 TTEMSNLKPNTWR
+16 NTWR
-29 QDKAKVMKFINNNPY
+29 QDKNKVMKFINNNPY
-44 IIRKKIIKIIP
+44 LINNNIIKIIP

-84 DKKQEQKAKPIDFI
+84 SKRQEQKSKPIDFI

-113 YPDVEELF
+113 YPDIEELF

-134 ILNKEAKALQQQLEK
+134 ILNNEIQK

-158 GLKIYLDEG
+158 GLKIYFKDKSEV
-167 GETNFNNLK
+167 NFNNLK
-176 KAIRDKLNSINLDG
+176 KAIRDKLNSIDLDDI
-190 LYIQIRF
+190 YIQVSF
-197 LTEDNLTRTETY
+197 LTEDNVVRIQTY
-209 SINSE
+209 SLNHDE
-214 RGIKIIDRILR
+214 GRKIIDRILR
-225 GEDFENDFGDNED
+225 GGDFVNEFGDNED
-238 FEIPVSGMNKDF
+238 FEIEVSGMNKDF
-250 SQATVSTSQIIEI
+250 SQATVSTKQIIDI
-263 AIVNSKNIGKQI
+263 TIINKRNIGREI

-282 NGGSFYPY
+282 NGGSFYKY
-290 KINDKFKNNVA
+290 KINEKFKQNPE
-301 LVKKLERYQIFTD
+301 LVKKLERYQIFED
-314 LNNKAFNENC
+314 LNNPAFNENC
-324 LVYALRQ
+324 LVYAMRQ
-331 SNLFSEAILDNMR
+331 TNLFSEAILNNMR
-344 TTCFTRY
+344 TACFDRR

-356 LQEFGEMYNIKFNV
+356 LQKFGEMYNIKFNV
-370 VKYIPDTNKF
+370 IKYRPETNKF
-380 DDITKGKKF
+380 EDITHGKNKF
-389 FGSDKNDAI
+389 FGSVKNDAF
-398 KIKLALINGHYI
+398 KIKLALIDEHYI
-410 LNEDVKGVSRF
+410 LNEDVEGVSTF
-421 YIKNYDDI
+421 YLKNYDDI
-429 EDKCKDMKQ
+429 ENTCQDM
-438 EDKFKITKIN
+438 EPEEKFKISAKN
-448 NGKYKHVSTRYSEIK
+448 KKYVQNKSRYHEIK
-463 SYDFVKF
+463 SYEFVKF
-470 MTSDNQSWAF
+470 MSSDKKWTF
-480 DDLCHLQNNLYE
+480 DDLCHLRNNLYE
-492 FNTIEIKDL
+492 FNTNEIKDL
-501 NNFTDRDFIEIAK
+501 NNFTDKDFKAFEHQE
-514 INYIPKDVEIS
+514 PKETEIS

-539 YHVAF
+539 HHVAF
-544 CIAYAE
+544 CIAYSE
-550 QDELDNNFNIVKEH
+550 QDEIDNNFNI
-564 PKIEFVFGR
+564 IEENQEINFEFGR
-573 DCLKRFLDN
+573 DCLTKFLDN
-582 LENNSLVY
+582 IENNSLVY

-613 TKVMNAQI
+613 TKVMNAEI
-621 IYNDKTIYFKDTL
+621 IYKGKKIYFKDTL

-665 ENFDKL
+665 ENFEKL
-671 GCKGVISEAGKQE
+671 NNLGIISEAGKQE
-684 LKHNWNQQQFEEN
+684 LKHSWNQKIFEEN
-697 LNKLGIVQ
+697 LNKLGIAKD
-705 GNEFNMVEY
+705 GKFNMVDY

-762 IYEKISDYYLYGGIV
+762 IYEKIPDYYLYGGIV

-823 KGKPEVLKSEELST
+823 KGKPEVLKPEELNT
-837 SYLLNHTCAE
+837 TYLLNNTCGE
-847 DEQPTKQKPISTY
+847 DEQPNKNKSISSY

-871 HLAFPCIVYKDK
+871 HLAFPCVVYKDK
-883 STNTNKN
+883 TTNTNKN

-948 YKKTHNPLQLVI
+948 YKKTKNPLQLVI

-973 KPITTTTVFKRHHTK
+973 KPITTTTEFKRKHTK
-988 IFDKKLGEYVEDYPL
+988 IFNKKLNDYVDDYPL
-1003 AKYLIKNSAKVISYI
+1003 DKYLIKNSAKVISYI

-1024 YAIKVGKQID
+1024 YAIKVGQQID
-1034 SFYTNTL
+1034 TFYTNTL

-1071 DTDSMHIEK
+1071 DTDSMHIQK
-1080 NKINNL
+1080 NKIDDL
-1086 AEEYKKRYDRELIGK
+1086 AEEYKKRYGRELIGK

-1111 EVENGYSYKSIF
+1111 EVENGYAYKSIF

-1135 EKGENG
+1135 EKDESG

-1155 LYAEENNCE
+1155 LYSEENNCE
-1164 IFDVYN
+1164 IFDIYN
-1170 KLYNDETIT
+1170 KLYNDDEIT
-1179 FNLLKAKPCFKMCDN
+1179 FDLLKAKPCFKMNDN
-1194 QTVINLKAFDRRIKA
+1194 QTVTNLLNFDRTIKA
-1209 TASAPI
+1209 TAL